1 MQLIAPNLGQKSRF
15 SYPTNGL
22 DSLSLASLA
31 CRLKTTHDH
40 KKSPL
45 VIIASSAFDAQRL
58 LEEIPYFAP
67 ELSLHLLPD
76 WETLPY
82 DVFSP
87 HPDLISERLATLYQI
102 SQNLCDVV
110 IVPIATALLR
120 LPDVVY
126 LAGQTFMLKK
136 GQKLNLD
143 ALRHQCAQAGY
154 HHVSQVISPGEFSV
168 RGGLVDLFPMGSVLP
183 YRIDLFDDEIET
195 IRTFD
200 IDTQRSLYPVPEI
213 RLLPAR
219 EFPLDEAGIA
229 KFRSNFREQFEGDPQ
244 RAKIYKDVSKG
255 VASGGIEWYLPLFF
269 DTTSTFLDYL
279 PKDATICLHGNV
291 DKAAQQFWADANSRY
306 RLLAHDPERPILK
319 PEILLIKTDDFF
331 AQTQAYPTLILT
343 QEAAK
348 SLPALDIE
356 RKAEQ
361 PLHKLQAFIHAA
373 SGDVP
378 KQRIL
383 ITAESLGRR
392 ETMAQLFAEHG
403 VDIGLCET
411 WAEFA
416 ASSEPVMLGVSPLHA
431 GFTTTPSPS
440 QGEGRDGGEKVKK
453 SKASTSTLKSTP
465 TLALPL
471 KGGGDKDPDDSKHLY
486 PSSSFTP
493 SPLVGEGVNNGT
505 IITESELYAA
515 TVRQQRRREK
525 EKARNTEGMLKDL
538 SELHLS
544 DPVVHEQHGVG
555 RYKGLVNLDFG
566 EGETE
571 FLLLEYFGDDKL
583 YVPVSQLF
591 LISRYSGGPPESAPL
606 HRLGSGQWEK
616 AKKKA
621 LKQIRD
627 TAAEL
632 LNLYAQRAARRGHA
646 FTLSLKDYEAFCEGF
661 PFEET
666 PDQLEAIENVIK
678 DMQSGKPMDR
688 LVCGD
693 VGFGKTEVA
702 LRAAFVA
709 VMGGRQVAVL
719 VPTTLLAEQHYQ
731 NFCDRFADWPIK
743 VAEISRFRTAK
754 EITEALSGLASGKID
769 IIIGTHRLIQ
779 KDVKFKNLGLAILD
793 EEHRFGVRQKE
804 QMKALRA
811 EVDVLTLTATP
822 IPRTL
827 SMAMEGLREFS
838 VISTPP
844 QKRLSIK
851 TFHTFYGEGIIREA
865 MMREFKRG
873 GQVYFLHNEVDTI
886 FVQREKLEKYVP
898 EARIGIAHGQLRE
911 RELESVMRDFH
922 QQRFN
927 VLLCTTIIETGID
940 IPTANT
946 IIMNRADM
954 FGLAQLHQLRGR
966 VGRSHHQ
973 AYAYLLTDEHRN
985 ITPQAQKRLDA
996 NQLME
1001 DLGAGF
1007 HLAMHDLEIRGAGE
1021 LLGDNQS
1028 GEMQAIG
1035 FQLYSDMLNH
1045 AVKQL
1050 KAGKEPDLD
1059 APLGVTT
1066 EINLHVP
1073 ALLTST
1079 YCPDVHER
1087 LVLYKRLANA
1097 NTDDELDTLQEEL
1110 IDRFGLLP
1118 EQGEALLA
1126 CHRLRIAAKPLGI
1139 IKIDA
1144 SDSSIQLQ
1152 FNIKADLDPMKLVNL
1167 LQRDRRCRMNGPD
1180 KLRVTVQ
1187 LGNLSHR
1194 VEFVKTLLKEF
1205 V

>member
-1 MQLIAPNLGQKSRF
+1 MSLTSLPIPKSGQSSRVEL
-15 SYPTNGL
+15 SVNGE
-22 DSLSLASLA
+22 DGLALA
-31 CRLKTTHDH
+31 TLALRLKKDS
-40 KKSPL
+40 KQPL
-45 VIIASSAFDAQRL
+45 VIVTANAFDAQRL

-67 ELSLHLLPD
+67 ELSVHLLPD

-82 DVFSP
+82 DQFSP
-87 HPDLISERLATLYQI
+87 HPDLISDRLTTLYHI
-102 SQNLCDVV
+102 AQNTCDVI
-110 IVPIATALLR
+110 IVPLSTALIR
-120 LPDVVY
+120 LSPKAY
-126 LAGQTFMLKK
+126 ISANTFMLKK
-136 GQKLNLD
+136 GQMLD
-143 ALRHQCAQAGY
+143 TEALRRQCAEAGY
-154 HHVSQVISPGEFSV
+154 HHVTQVISHGEFSV
-168 RGGLVDLFPMGSVLP
+168 RGGLVDLFPMGSALP

-200 IDTQRSLYPVPEI
+200 VDTQRSLYPVPEI

-229 KFRSNFREQFEGDPQ
+229 QFRGQFREAFEGDPQ

-269 DTTSTFLDYL
+269 EQTSSFLDYL
-279 PKDATICLHGNV
+279 PADSLLCLHG
-291 DKAAQQFWADANSRY
+291 DLDHSAQQFWREAQARY
-306 RLLAHDPERPILK
+306 RTLAHDAERPLLT
-319 PEILLIKTDDFF
+319 PEKLLIKTEDFF
-331 AQTQAYPTLILT
+331 SASHAFTRLSLT
-343 QEAAK
+343 TN
-348 SLPALDIE
+348 SSSTGLPALDIE
-356 RKAEQ
+356 RRAEQ
-361 PLHKLQAFIHAA
+361 PLHKLQQFIADF
-373 SGDVP
+373 SG
-378 KQRIL
+378 RIL
-383 ITAESLGRR
+383 IAAESLGRR
-392 ETMAQLFAEHG
+392 ETISQLFAEHG
-403 VDIGLCET
+403 LKPTLIET
-411 WAEFA
+411 WAEFVT
-416 ASSEPVMLGVSPLHA
+416 SKEKFLLGVAPLHH
-431 GFTTTPSPS
+431 GFNTPFSHSDESQNLLEPS
-440 QGEGRDGGEKVKK
+440 TKLRNK
-453 SKASTSTLKSTP
+453 SAMKN
-465 TLALPL
+465 
-471 KGGGDKDPDDSKHLY
+471 DS
-486 PSSSFTP
+486 
-493 SPLVGEGVNNGT
+493 NNA
-505 IITESELYAA
+505 IITEAELYAA

-525 EKARNTEGMLKDL
+525 EKARSTEGMLKDL
-538 SELHLS
+538 SELRFD

-571 FLLLEYFGDDKL
+571 LLLLEYFGDDKL

-606 HRLGSGQWEK
+606 HRLGSGNWEK

-632 LNLYAQRAARRGHA
+632 LNLYAQRASRRGHA
-646 FTLSLKDYEAFCEGF
+646 FTLSLQDYEAFCEGF
-661 PFEET
+661 AFEET

-678 DMQSGKPMDR
+678 DMQSGRPMDR

-719 VPTTLLAEQHYQ
+719 VPTTLLAEQHFN
-731 NFCDRFADWPIK
+731 NFKDRFAEWPIK
-743 VAEISRFRTAK
+743 IAEISRFRTTK
-754 EITEALSGLASGKID
+754 EQKEALEGLESGKTD

-779 KDVKFKNLGLAILD
+779 KDVKFKNLGLVVLD

-804 QMKALRA
+804 QLKALRA

-838 VISTPP
+838 IITTPP

-851 TFHTFYGEGIIREA
+851 TFHTDYSEGIIREA
-865 MMREFKRG
+865 ATREFKRG

-886 FVQREKLEKYVP
+886 HSMREKLERILP
-898 EARIGIAHGQLRE
+898 DARIAVAHGQLRE
-911 RELESVMRDFH
+911 RELEHVMRDFYNQH
-922 QQRFN
+922 YN
-927 VLLCTTIIETGID
+927 LLLCTTIIETGID
-940 IPTANT
+940 VPTANT
-946 IIMNRADM
+946 IILNKADM
-954 FGLAQLHQLRGR
+954 FGLAQMHQLRGR

-973 AYAYLLTDEHRN
+973 AYAYLLTDPDRK

-996 NQLME
+996 IQLME

-1021 LLGDNQS
+1021 LLGDSQS
-1028 GEMQAIG
+1028 GEMQEIG
-1035 FQLYSDMLNH
+1035 FHLYSDMLNH

-1050 KAGKEPDLD
+1050 KAGKEPDLN

-1066 EINLHVP
+1066 EINLHTP
-1073 ALLTST
+1073 ALLPTK

-1087 LVLYKRLANA
+1087 LVIYKRLANCVE
-1097 NTDDELDTLQEEL
+1097 DDDLDNMQEEL

-1118 EQGEALLA
+1118 EQGVALIA
-1126 CHRLRIAAKPLGI
+1126 CHRLRIAAKSIGV

-1144 SDSSIQLQ
+1144 SDAAIQLQ
-1152 FNIKADLDPMKLVNL
+1152 FNPKADIDPMKLINL
-1167 LQRDRRCRMNGPD
+1167 LQRDRRCKMNGPD
-1180 KLRVTVQ
+1180 KLRVTIG
-1187 LGNLSHR
+1187 LTEINLR
-1194 VEFVKTLLKEF
+1194 ADFVKTLLKEF
-1205 V
+1205 I

>member
-1 MQLIAPNLGQKSRF
+1 MSQNTLPIPKPGQINRF
-15 SYPTNGL
+15 TISSNGE
-22 DSLSLASLA
+22 DSLALANLA
-31 CRLKTTHDH
+31 LALKQQ
-40 KKSPL
+40 KQNRPL
-45 VIIASSAFDAQRL
+45 TVISANAFDAQRL

-67 ELSLHLLPD
+67 ELKVHLLPD

-82 DVFSP
+82 DQFSP
-87 HPDLISERLATLYQI
+87 HPDLISDRLTTLYLI
-102 SQNLCDVV
+102 TQNSCDVI
-110 IVPIATALLR
+110 IVPLATALIR
-120 LPDVVY
+120 LSPKAY
-126 LAGQTFMLKK
+126 LSANTFMLKK
-136 GQKLNLD
+136 GQKLDLE
-143 ALRHQCAQAGY
+143 ALRKQCAEAGY
-154 HHVSQVISPGEFSV
+154 HHVTQVISHGEFSV
-168 RGGLVDLFPMGSVLP
+168 RGGLVDLFPMGSALP

-200 IDTQRSLYPVPEI
+200 VDTQRSLYPVPEI

-229 KFRSNFREQFEGDPQ
+229 TFRSQFRETFEGDPQ

-269 DTTSTFLDYL
+269 EQTASLLDYL
-279 PKDATICLHGNV
+279 AADSLLCMHG
-291 DKAAQQFWADANSRY
+291 DLDHSAQQFWREAQSRY
-306 RLLAHDPERPILK
+306 RTLAHDAERPLLT
-319 PEILLIKTDDFF
+319 PETLLIKTEDFF
-331 AQTQAYPTLILT
+331 AATHAFARITLQIEKT
-343 QEAAK
+343 GNA
-348 SLPALDIE
+348 LPALDIE
-356 RKAEQ
+356 RRAEQ
-361 PLHKLQAFIHAA
+361 PLHKLQSFVSAFKGRVFI
-373 SGDVP
+373 V
-378 KQRIL
+378 
-383 ITAESLGRR
+383 AESLGRR

-403 VDIGLCET
+403 LQIAICET
-411 WAEFA
+411 WADFQTSQEKI
-416 ASSEPVMLGVSPLHA
+416 MLGVSALHS
-431 GFTTTPSPS
+431 GFLLPPNPQLSSP
-440 QGEGRDGGEKVKK
+440 DFAIV
-453 SKASTSTLKSTP
+453 
-465 TLALPL
+465 
-471 KGGGDKDPDDSKHLY
+471 
-486 PSSSFTP
+486 
-493 SPLVGEGVNNGT
+493 
-505 IITESELYAA
+505 TEAELYAA

-525 EKARNTEGMLKDL
+525 EKARSTEGMLKDL
-538 SELHLS
+538 SELRLS

-555 RYKGLVNLDFG
+555 RYKGLVSLDFG

-571 FLLLEYFGDDKL
+571 FLLLEYYGDDKL

-606 HRLGSGQWEK
+606 HRLGSGNWEK

-632 LNLYAQRAARRGHA
+632 LNLYAQRASRRGHA
-646 FTLSLKDYEAFCEGF
+646 FTLSLHDYEAFCEGF

-678 DMQSGKPMDR
+678 DMQSGRPMDR

-719 VPTTLLAEQHYQ
+719 VPTTLLAEQHFN
-731 NFCDRFADWPIK
+731 NFSDRFAEWPIK
-743 VAEISRFRTAK
+743 IAEISRFRTAK
-754 EITEALSGLASGKID
+754 EQAAALKGLENGDID

-779 KDVKFKNLGLAILD
+779 KDVKFKNLGLVILD

-804 QMKALRA
+804 QLKALRA

-838 VISTPP
+838 VITTPP

-851 TFHTFYGEGIIREA
+851 TFHTEYSEGIIREA
-865 MMREFKRG
+865 AMREFKRG

-886 FVQREKLEKYVP
+886 HSMREKLERILP
-898 EARIGIAHGQLRE
+898 DARIAVAHGQLRE
-911 RELESVMRDFH
+911 RELESVMRDFYH
-922 QQRFN
+922 QRFN
-927 VLLCTTIIETGID
+927 LLLCTTIIETGID
-940 IPTANT
+940 VPTANT
-946 IIMNRADM
+946 IIMNKADM
-954 FGLAQLHQLRGR
+954 FGLAQMHQLRGR

-973 AYAYLLTDEHRN
+973 AYAYLLTDPDRK

-996 NQLME
+996 IQLME

-1021 LLGDNQS
+1021 LLGDSQS
-1028 GEMQAIG
+1028 GEMQEIG
-1035 FQLYSDMLNH
+1035 FHLYSDMLNH

-1050 KAGKEPDLD
+1050 KAGKEPDLN

-1066 EINLHVP
+1066 EINLHTP
-1073 ALLTST
+1073 ALLTNA

-1087 LVLYKRLANA
+1087 LVIYKRLANC
-1097 NTDDELDTLQEEL
+1097 NDDDELDGLQEEL

-1118 EQGEALLA
+1118 EQGEALIA
-1126 CHRLRIAAKPLGI
+1126 CHRLRIAAKAIGI

-1144 SDSSIQLQ
+1144 SSDAVQLQ
-1152 FNIKADLDPMKLVNL
+1152 FNPKADIDPLKLINL
-1167 LQRDRRCRMNGPD
+1167 LQRDKRCRMNGPD
-1180 KLRVTVQ
+1180 KLRISV
-1187 LGNLSHR
+1187 GFEAINLR
-1194 VEFVKTLLKEF
+1194 ADFVKSLLKEF

>member
-1 MQLIAPNLGQKSRF
+1 MAVSLPVIGHPQRF
-15 SYPTNGL
+15 SFQSQGL
-22 DSLSLASLA
+22 DSRALAELA
-31 CRLKTTHDH
+31 CGLKATNT
-40 KKSPL
+40 PL
-45 VIIASSAFDAQRL
+45 VVLTASAFEAQRL
-58 LEEIPYFAP
+58 MDEIPFFGRESNGEAIQV
-67 ELSLHLLPD
+67 HLLPD

-87 HPDLISERLATLYQI
+87 HPDLTSERLATLYQL
-102 SQNLCDVV
+102 SQNQSNVV
-110 IVPIATALLR
+110 IVPMATALLR
-120 LPDVVY
+120 LPPVAY
-126 LAGQTFMLKK
+126 LAAHTFMLKK
-136 GQKLNLD
+136 GQKLDVD
-143 ALRHQCAQAGY
+143 ALRNQCAQAGY
-154 HHVSQVISPGEFSV
+154 HHVSQVMGPGEFSV
-168 RGGLVDLFPMGSVLP
+168 RGGLVDLYPMGSAFP

-200 IDTQRSLYPVPEI
+200 IDTQRSVYPVPEI
-213 RLLPAR
+213 RMLPAR
-219 EFPLDEAGIA
+219 EFPMDEAAITR
-229 KFRSNFREQFEGDPQ
+229 FRSQFREYFEGDPQ

-255 VASGGIEWYLPLFF
+255 TPSGGVEWYLPLFF
-269 DTTSTFLDYL
+269 EQTATLFDYL
-279 PKDATICLHGNV
+279 PAQTVLCLHGDL
-291 DKAAQQFWADANSRY
+291 DKAAQTFWADANSRY
-306 RLLAHDPERPILK
+306 KLMAYDPEKPIMRP
-319 PEILLIKTDDFF
+319 ESLLQKADDFF
-331 AQTQAYPTLILT
+331 RQTHAFAMVSQQLDIQKL
-343 QEAAK
+343 
-348 SLPALDIE
+348 LPAVDVD
-356 RKAEQ
+356 RRAEQ
-361 PLHKLQAFIHAA
+361 PLHKLQAFI
-373 SGDVP
+373 GQFDGRV
-378 KQRIL
+378 L
-383 ITAESLGRR
+383 IAAESLGRR
-392 ETMAQLFAEHG
+392 ETIAQLFAEHG
-403 VDIGLCET
+403 LTFSLTED
-411 WAEFA
+411 WAGFA
-416 ASSEPVMLGVSPLHA
+416 HSNFPVMLGVAPLH
-431 GFTTTPSPS
+431 
-440 QGEGRDGGEKVKK
+440 QGMVDDD
-453 SKASTSTLKSTP
+453 
-465 TLALPL
+465 LA
-471 KGGGDKDPDDSKHLY
+471 
-486 PSSSFTP
+486 
-493 SPLVGEGVNNGT
+493 V
-505 IITESELYAA
+505 ITEAELYAS
-515 TVRQQRRREK
+515 TVRQQRRRNQ
-525 EKARNTEGMLKDL
+525 EKARNAEGMLKDL
-538 SELHLS
+538 SELRLD

-555 RYKGLVNLDFG
+555 RYKGLVNIDFG

-571 FLLLEYFGDDKL
+571 LLLIEYFGDDKL

-606 HRLGSGQWEK
+606 HRLGSGQWDK

-632 LNLYAQRAARRGHA
+632 LNLYAQRASRRGHA
-646 FTLSLKDYEAFCEGF
+646 FTLSLHDYEAFCEGF

-678 DMQSGKPMDR
+678 DMQSGRPMDR

-731 NFCDRFADWPIK
+731 NFCDRFAEWPIK
-743 VAEISRFRTAK
+743 IAEISRFRTAK
-754 EITEALSGLASGKID
+754 EQAEALKGLADGSID

-779 KDVKFKNLGLAILD
+779 KDVQFKNLGLAILD

-844 QKRLSIK
+844 QKRLAIK
-851 TFHTFYGEGIIREA
+851 TFHTPYSDGIIREA
-865 MMREFKRG
+865 VMREFKRG

-886 FVQREKLEKYVP
+886 YVMKEKLEKIVP
-898 EARIGIAHGQLRE
+898 EARIAIGHGQLRE
-911 RELESVMRDFH
+911 RELEHVMRDFY
-922 QQRFN
+922 QQRAN
-927 VLLCTTIIETGID
+927 LLLCTTIVETGID
-940 IPTANT
+940 VPTANT
-946 IIMNRADM
+946 MIINKADM

-973 AYAYLLTDEHRN
+973 AYTYLLTDPDRN

-996 NQLME
+996 IQLLE

-1021 LLGDNQS
+1021 LLGDSQS
-1028 GEMQAIG
+1028 GEMQEIG
-1035 FQLYSDMLNH
+1035 FNLYSDMLNH

-1066 EINLHVP
+1066 EINLHTP
-1073 ALLTST
+1073 ALLPNN

-1087 LVLYKRLANA
+1087 LVIYKRLANCE
-1097 NTDDELDTLQEEL
+1097 DDDALDAMQEEL

-1118 EQGEALLA
+1118 EPGEALIA

-1144 SDSSIQLQ
+1144 SDAAIQLQ
-1152 FNIKADLDPMKLVNL
+1152 FNVKADLDPMKLISL
-1167 LQRDRRCRMNGPD
+1167 LQRDKRCRMNGPD
-1180 KLRVTVQ
+1180 KLRVSVQ
-1187 LGNLSHR
+1187 LGNLNHR
-1194 VEFVKTLLKEF
+1194 VELVKTLLKEF
-1205 V
+1205 S

>member
-1 MQLIAPNLGQKSRF
+1 MTQTLLSIPKSGQSSRF
-15 SYPTNGL
+15 ELSTNGE
-22 DSLSLASLA
+22 DGLALA
-31 CRLKTTHDH
+31 ELALNF
-40 KKSPL
+40 KKNNPDQPL
-45 VIIASSAFDAQRL
+45 VIISAGAFDAQRL

-67 ELSLHLLPD
+67 SLSVHLLPD

-82 DVFSP
+82 DQFSP
-87 HPDLISERLATLYQI
+87 HPDLISERLTTLYQI
-102 SQNLCDVV
+102 TQNTCDVI
-110 IVPIATALLR
+110 IVPLATALIR
-120 LPDVVY
+120 ISPKAY
-126 LAGQTFMLKK
+126 LSANTFLLKK
-136 GQKLNLD
+136 GQILD
-143 ALRHQCAQAGY
+143 TEALRMQCAEAGY
-154 HHVSQVISPGEFSV
+154 HHVSQVISHGEFSV
-168 RGGLVDLFPMGSVLP
+168 RGGLVDLFPMGSALP
-183 YRIDLFDDEIET
+183 YRLDLFDNEIET

-200 IDTQRSLYPVPEI
+200 VDTQRSLYPVPEI

-229 KFRSNFREQFEGDPQ
+229 QFRSQFRETFEGDPQ

-255 VASGGIEWYLPLFF
+255 IAAGGIEWYLPLFF
-269 DTTSTFLDYL
+269 EQTATFLDYL
-279 PKDATICLHGNV
+279 PKDCLLCLHG
-291 DKAAQQFWADANSRY
+291 DLDFSAQQFWREAQSRY
-306 RLLAHDPERPILK
+306 RTLAHDAERPLLT
-319 PEILLIKTDDFF
+319 PEKLLIKTEDFF
-331 AQTQAYPTLILT
+331 SATHAFTRIVLNINSNST
-343 QEAAK
+343 G
-348 SLPALDIE
+348 LPALDIE
-356 RKAEQ
+356 RRADQ
-361 PLHKLQAFIHAA
+361 PLHKLQDYMADF
-373 SGDVP
+373 SG
-378 KQRIL
+378 RIL
-383 ITAESLGRR
+383 IAAESLGRR
-392 ETMAQLFAEHG
+392 ETISQLFAEHG
-403 VDIGLCET
+403 LKPAMIET
-411 WAEFA
+411 WADFVDAKEK
-416 ASSEPVMLGVSPLHA
+416 VMLGVSPLHH
-431 GFTTTPSPS
+431 GFCLES
-440 QGEGRDGGEKVKK
+440 KVAKN
-453 SKASTSTLKSTP
+453 AI
-465 TLALPL
+465 A
-471 KGGGDKDPDDSKHLY
+471 
-486 PSSSFTP
+486 
-493 SPLVGEGVNNGT
+493 
-505 IITESELYAA
+505 IITEAELYAA

-525 EKARNTEGMLKDL
+525 EKARSTEGMLKDL
-538 SELHLS
+538 SELRMD

-555 RYKGLVNLDFG
+555 RYKGLINLDFG

-606 HRLGSGQWEK
+606 HRLGSGNWEK

-632 LNLYAQRAARRGHA
+632 LNLYAQRASRRGHA
-646 FTLSLKDYEAFCEGF
+646 FTLSLHDYETFCEGF

-678 DMQSGKPMDR
+678 DMQSGRPMDR

-731 NFCDRFADWPIK
+731 NFCDRFAEWPIK
-743 VAEISRFRTAK
+743 IAEISRFRTAK
-754 EITEALSGLASGKID
+754 EQKEALAGLEAGSID

-779 KDVKFKNLGLAILD
+779 KDVKFKNLGLVVLD

-804 QMKALRA
+804 QLKALRA

-838 VISTPP
+838 IITTPP

-851 TFHTFYGEGIIREA
+851 TFHTDYSEGIIREA
-865 MMREFKRG
+865 ATREFKRG

-886 FVQREKLEKYVP
+886 HSMREKLERILP
-898 EARIGIAHGQLRE
+898 DARIAVAHGQLRE
-911 RELESVMRDFH
+911 RELEHIMRDFH
-922 QQRFN
+922 HQRFN
-927 VLLCTTIIETGID
+927 LLLCTTIIETGID
-940 IPTANT
+940 VPTANT
-946 IIMNRADM
+946 IIINKADM
-954 FGLAQLHQLRGR
+954 FGLAQMHQLRGR

-973 AYAYLLTDEHRN
+973 AYAYLLTDPDRK

-996 NQLME
+996 IQLME

-1021 LLGDNQS
+1021 LLGDSQS
-1028 GEMQAIG
+1028 GEMQEIG
-1035 FQLYSDMLNH
+1035 FHLYSDMLNH

-1050 KAGKEPDLD
+1050 KAGKEPDLN

-1066 EINLHVP
+1066 EINLHTP
-1073 ALLTST
+1073 ALLTNE

-1087 LVLYKRLANA
+1087 LVIYKRLANC
-1097 NTDDELDTLQEEL
+1097 NDDEELDGLQEEL

-1118 EQGEALLA
+1118 EQGEALIA
-1126 CHRLRIAAKPLGI
+1126 CHRLRVAAKPLGI

-1144 SDSSIQLQ
+1144 SSDAIQLQ
-1152 FNIKADLDPMKLVNL
+1152 FNPKADIDPTKLIAL

-1180 KLRVTVQ
+1180 KLRVTVGLEDINQ
-1187 LGNLSHR
+1187 R
-1194 VEFVKTLLKEF
+1194 TDFVKVLLKEF
-1205 V
+1205 S

>member
-1 MQLIAPNLGQKSRF
+1 MTQKTLPIPSLGNATRHVLDTTGQDALTLANLANTLKQQRPSR
-15 SYPTNGL
+15 
-22 DSLSLASLA
+22 
-31 CRLKTTHDH
+31 
-40 KKSPL
+40 PL
-45 VIIASSAFDAQRL
+45 VIVAASAFDAQRL

-67 ELSLHLLPD
+67 ELNVHLLPD

-82 DVFSP
+82 DQFSP
-87 HPDLISERLATLYQI
+87 HPDLISDRLTTLYHI
-102 SQNLCDVV
+102 AQNACDVI
-110 IVPIATALLR
+110 IVPLATALIR
-120 LPDVVY
+120 LSPKAY
-126 LAGQTFMLKK
+126 LSANTFMLKK
-136 GQKLNLD
+136 GQTLDID
-143 ALRHQCAQAGY
+143 ALRRQCAEAGY
-154 HHVSQVISPGEFSV
+154 HHVTQVISHGEFSV
-168 RGGLVDLFPMGSVLP
+168 RGGLVDLFPMGSALP
-183 YRIDLFDDEIET
+183 YRLDLFDDEIET

-200 IDTQRSLYPVPEI
+200 VDTQRSLYPVPEI

-219 EFPLDEAGIA
+219 EFPLDESGIA
-229 KFRSNFREQFEGDPQ
+229 QFRSQFRETFEGDPQ

-255 VASGGIEWYLPLFF
+255 IASGGIEWYLPLFF
-269 DTTSTFLDYL
+269 EQTATLLDYL
-279 PKDATICLHGNV
+279 PADSLLCMHG
-291 DKAAQQFWADANSRY
+291 DLDQSAQQFWREAQSRY
-306 RLLAHDPERPILK
+306 RTLAHDAERPLLT
-319 PEILLIKTDDFF
+319 PETLLIKTEDFF
-331 AQTQAYPTLILT
+331 AATHPFARLSLNIS
-343 QEAAK
+343 K
-348 SLPALDIE
+348 SGSSLPALDIE
-356 RKAEQ
+356 RRAEQ
-361 PLHKLQAFIHAA
+361 PLHKLKDFI
-373 SGDVP
+373 SQFKG
-378 KQRIL
+378 RIL
-383 ITAESLGRR
+383 IVAESLGRR

-403 VDIGLCET
+403 LSVNICET
-411 WAEFA
+411 WAEFQ
-416 ASSEPVMLGVSPLHA
+416 SSDAHVMLGVSPLHTGMTLPA
-431 GFTTTPSPS
+431 GDNP
-440 QGEGRDGGEKVKK
+440 
-453 SKASTSTLKSTP
+453 AI
-465 TLALPL
+465 A
-471 KGGGDKDPDDSKHLY
+471 
-486 PSSSFTP
+486 
-493 SPLVGEGVNNGT
+493 
-505 IITESELYAA
+505 IITEAELYAA

-525 EKARNTEGMLKDL
+525 EKIRSTEGMLKDL
-538 SELHLS
+538 SELRIN

-555 RYKGLVNLDFG
+555 RYKGLINLDFG

-571 FLLLEYFGDDKL
+571 FLLLEYYGDDKL

-606 HRLGSGQWEK
+606 HRLGSGSWEK

-646 FTLSLKDYEAFCEGF
+646 FTLSLHDYEAFCEGF

-678 DMQSGKPMDR
+678 DMQSGRPMDR

-719 VPTTLLAEQHYQ
+719 VPTTLLAEQHFN
-731 NFCDRFADWPIK
+731 NFSDRFAEWPIK

-754 EITEALSGLASGKID
+754 EQAEALRGLEAGEID

-779 KDVKFKNLGLAILD
+779 KDVKFKNLGLVILD

-804 QMKALRA
+804 QLKALRA

-838 VISTPP
+838 VIATPP

-851 TFHTFYGEGIIREA
+851 TFHTEYSEGIIREA
-865 MMREFKRG
+865 AMREFKRG

-886 FVQREKLEKYVP
+886 HSMREKLERILP
-898 EARIGIAHGQLRE
+898 DARIAVAHGQLRE
-911 RELESVMRDFH
+911 RELEHVMRDFYH
-922 QQRFN
+922 QRYN
-927 VLLCTTIIETGID
+927 LLLCTTIIETGID
-940 IPTANT
+940 VPTANT
-946 IIMNRADM
+946 IIMNKADM
-954 FGLAQLHQLRGR
+954 FGLAQMHQLRGR

-973 AYAYLLTDEHRN
+973 AYAYLLTEAGRK

-996 NQLME
+996 IQLME

-1021 LLGDNQS
+1021 LLGDSQS
-1028 GEMQAIG
+1028 GEMQEIG
-1035 FQLYSDMLNH
+1035 FHLYADMLNH

-1050 KAGKEPDLD
+1050 KAGKEPDLN

-1066 EINLHVP
+1066 EINLHTP
-1073 ALLTST
+1073 ALLTND

-1087 LVLYKRLANA
+1087 LVIYKRLANC
-1097 NTDDELDTLQEEL
+1097 NDDDALDSLQEEL

-1118 EQGEALLA
+1118 EQGEALMA

-1144 SDSSIQLQ
+1144 SDAAIQLQ
-1152 FNIKADLDPMKLVNL
+1152 FNPKADIDPLKLINL

-1180 KLRVTVQ
+1180 KLRVSVELELINQRT
-1187 LGNLSHR
+1187 
-1194 VEFVKTLLKEF
+1194 EFVKTLLKEF
-1205 V
+1205 I

>member
-1 MQLIAPNLGQKSRF
+1 MTQTTLPIPSLGLASRITLAT
-15 SYPTNGL
+15 SGE
-22 DSLSLASLA
+22 DALSLANLA
-31 CRLKTTHDH
+31 LKL
-40 KKSPL
+40 KANKPSQPL
-45 VIIASSAFDAQRL
+45 VIITANAFDAQRL

-67 ELSLHLLPD
+67 SLSVHLLPD

-82 DVFSP
+82 DQFSP
-87 HPDLISERLATLYQI
+87 HPDLISERLTTLYHI
-102 SQNLCDVV
+102 AHNACDVI
-110 IVPIATALLR
+110 IVPLATALIR
-120 LPDVVY
+120 LSPKAY
-126 LAGQTFMLKK
+126 LNANTFMLKK
-136 GQKLNLD
+136 GQKLDLE
-143 ALRHQCAQAGY
+143 ALRRQCAEAGY
-154 HHVSQVISPGEFSV
+154 HHVTQVISHGEFSV
-168 RGGLVDLFPMGSVLP
+168 RGGLVDLFPMGSALP
-183 YRIDLFDDEIET
+183 YRLDLFDDEIET

-200 IDTQRSLYPVPEI
+200 VDTQRSLYPVPEI

-219 EFPLDEAGIA
+219 EFPLDETGITL
-229 KFRSNFREQFEGDPQ
+229 FRSQFREAFEGDPQ

-269 DTTSTFLDYL
+269 EQTATLLDYL
-279 PKDATICLHGNV
+279 PANSLLCLHG
-291 DKAAQQFWADANSRY
+291 DLDQSAQQFWREAQSRY
-306 RLLAHDPERPILK
+306 RTLAHDAERPLLV
-319 PEILLIKTDDFF
+319 PEKLLIKTEDFF
-331 AQTQAYPTLILT
+331 STTHAFARVTLTIS
-343 QEAAK
+343 K
-348 SLPALDIE
+348 SANNLPALDIE
-356 RKAEQ
+356 RRAEN
-361 PLHKLQAFIHAA
+361 PLHKLTNFI
-373 SGDVP
+373 SQFKG
-378 KQRIL
+378 RIL
-383 ITAESLGRR
+383 IVAESLGRR
-392 ETMAQLFAEHG
+392 ATMTQLFAEHG
-403 VDIGLCET
+403 LNVSTCET
-411 WAEFA
+411 WAEFQ
-416 ASSEPVMLGVSPLHA
+416 ASVAHVMLGVSSLHTGVA
-431 GFTTTPSPS
+431 LT
-440 QGEGRDGGEKVKK
+440 D
-453 SKASTSTLKSTP
+453 STP
-465 TLALPL
+465 NLA
-471 KGGGDKDPDDSKHLY
+471 
-486 PSSSFTP
+486 
-493 SPLVGEGVNNGT
+493 
-505 IITESELYAA
+505 IITEAELYAA

-525 EKARNTEGMLKDL
+525 EKSRSTEGMLKDL
-538 SELHLS
+538 SELRIN

-555 RYKGLVNLDFG
+555 RYKGLINLDFG

-606 HRLGSGQWEK
+606 HRLGSGNWEK

-646 FTLSLKDYEAFCEGF
+646 FTLSLHDYEAFCEGF

-678 DMQSGKPMDR
+678 DMQSGRPMDR

-719 VPTTLLAEQHYQ
+719 VPTTLLAEQHFN
-731 NFCDRFADWPIK
+731 NFKDRFAEWPIK
-743 VAEISRFRTAK
+743 IAEISRFRTAK
-754 EITEALSGLASGKID
+754 EQKEALAGLDAGQID

-779 KDVKFKNLGLAILD
+779 KDVKFKNLGLVVLD

-804 QMKALRA
+804 QLKALRA

-838 VISTPP
+838 IITTPP

-851 TFHTFYGEGIIREA
+851 TFHTDYSEGIIREA
-865 MMREFKRG
+865 AMREFKRG

-886 FVQREKLEKYVP
+886 HSMREKLERILP
-898 EARIGIAHGQLRE
+898 DARIAVAHGQLRE
-911 RELESVMRDFH
+911 RELEHVMRDFYH
-922 QQRFN
+922 QRYN
-927 VLLCTTIIETGID
+927 LLLCTTIIETGID
-940 IPTANT
+940 VPTANT
-946 IIMNRADM
+946 IIMNKADM
-954 FGLAQLHQLRGR
+954 FGLAQMHQLRGR

-973 AYAYLLTDEHRN
+973 AYAYLLTDPDRK

-996 NQLME
+996 IQLME

-1021 LLGDNQS
+1021 LLGDSQS
-1028 GEMQAIG
+1028 GEMQEIG
-1035 FQLYSDMLNH
+1035 FHLYSDMLNH

-1050 KAGKEPDLD
+1050 KAGKEPDLN
-1059 APLGVTT
+1059 APLSVTT
-1066 EINLHVP
+1066 EINLHTP
-1073 ALLTST
+1073 ALLTNA

-1087 LVLYKRLANA
+1087 LVIYKRLANCVE
-1097 NTDDELDTLQEEL
+1097 DDDLDNLQEEL

-1118 EQGEALLA
+1118 EQGEALIA

-1144 SDSSIQLQ
+1144 SDTAIQLQ
-1152 FNIKADLDPMKLVNL
+1152 FNPKADIDPMKLINL

-1180 KLRVTVQ
+1180 KLRVTVG
-1187 LGNLSHR
+1187 LEAINHR
-1194 VEFVKTLLKEF
+1194 ADFVKTLLKEF
-1205 V
+1205 I

>member
-1 MQLIAPNLGQKSRF
+1 MQSPLQAQWPIPKPGHVTRATLSVAGE
-15 SYPTNGL
+15 
-22 DSLSLASLA
+22 DSLALAKLA
-31 CRLKTTHDH
+31 TEFKV
-40 KKSPL
+40 KKPSQPL
-45 VIIASSAFDAQRL
+45 VIITANAFDAQRL

-67 ELSLHLLPD
+67 ELSVHLLPD

-82 DVFSP
+82 DQFSP
-87 HPDLISERLATLYQI
+87 HPDLISDRLTTLYHI
-102 SQNLCDVV
+102 TQNACDVI
-110 IVPIATALLR
+110 IVPLATALIR
-120 LPDVVY
+120 LSPKAY
-126 LAGQTFMLKK
+126 LSANTFMLKK
-136 GQKLNLD
+136 GQRLD
-143 ALRHQCAQAGY
+143 LEALRQQCAEAGY
-154 HHVSQVISPGEFSV
+154 HHVTQVISHGEFSV
-168 RGGLVDLFPMGSVLP
+168 RGGLIDLFPMGSALP
-183 YRIDLFDDEIET
+183 YRLDLFDDEIET

-200 IDTQRSLYPVPEI
+200 VDTQRSLYPVPEI

-219 EFPLDEAGIA
+219 EFPLDEIGIA
-229 KFRSNFREQFEGDPQ
+229 LFRSQFRETFEGDPQ

-269 DTTSTFLDYL
+269 EQTANLLDYL
-279 PKDATICLHGNV
+279 PTDSLLCLHG
-291 DKAAQQFWADANSRY
+291 DLDQSAQQFWREAQSRY
-306 RLLAHDPERPILK
+306 RTLAHDAERPLLT
-319 PEILLIKTDDFF
+319 PETLLIKTEDFF
-331 AQTQAYPTLILT
+331 ASTHAFARLALSVDKTG
-343 QEAAK
+343 K
-348 SLPALDIE
+348 DLPALDIE
-356 RKAEQ
+356 RRADE
-361 PLHKLQAFIHAA
+361 PLHKLKEFISQFKGHIFI
-373 SGDVP
+373 V
-378 KQRIL
+378 
-383 ITAESLGRR
+383 AESLGRR
-392 ETMAQLFAEHG
+392 ETMGQLFLEHSLEFT
-403 VDIGLCET
+403 VCES
-411 WAEFA
+411 WQDFI
-416 ASSEPVMLGVSPLHA
+416 SSKTKVMLGVAPLHS
-431 GFTTTPSPS
+431 GF
-440 QGEGRDGGEKVKK
+440 
-453 SKASTSTLKSTP
+453 L
-465 TLALPL
+465 LAPNPQPPLP
-471 KGGGDKDPDDSKHLY
+471 D
-486 PSSSFTP
+486 FA
-493 SPLVGEGVNNGT
+493 
-505 IITESELYAA
+505 IITEAELYAA

-525 EKARNTEGMLKDL
+525 EKARSTEGMLKDL
-538 SELHLS
+538 SELRIN

-555 RYKGLVNLDFG
+555 RYKGLVNLDLG

-571 FLLLEYFGDDKL
+571 FLLLEYYGDDKL

-606 HRLGSGQWEK
+606 HRLGSGNWEK

-632 LNLYAQRAARRGHA
+632 LNLYAQRASRRGHA
-646 FTLSLKDYEAFCEGF
+646 FTLSLHDYEAFCEGF

-678 DMQSGKPMDR
+678 DMQSGRPMDR

-719 VPTTLLAEQHYQ
+719 VPTTLLAEQHFN
-731 NFCDRFADWPIK
+731 NFSDRFAEWPIK

-754 EITEALSGLASGKID
+754 EQAAALKGLETGEID

-779 KDVKFKNLGLAILD
+779 KDVKFKNLGLVILD

-804 QMKALRA
+804 QLKALRA

-838 VISTPP
+838 VITTPP

-851 TFHTFYGEGIIREA
+851 TFHTEYSEGIIREA
-865 MMREFKRG
+865 AMREFKRG

-886 FVQREKLEKYVP
+886 HSMREKLERILP
-898 EARIGIAHGQLRE
+898 DARIAVAHGQLRE
-911 RELESVMRDFH
+911 RELEHVMRDFYH
-922 QQRFN
+922 QRFN
-927 VLLCTTIIETGID
+927 LLLCTTIIETGID
-940 IPTANT
+940 VPTANT
-946 IIMNRADM
+946 IIMNKADM
-954 FGLAQLHQLRGR
+954 FGLAQMHQLRGR

-973 AYAYLLTDEHRN
+973 AYAYLLTDPDRK

-996 NQLME
+996 IQLME

-1021 LLGDNQS
+1021 LLGDSQS
-1028 GEMQAIG
+1028 GEMQEIG
-1035 FQLYSDMLNH
+1035 FHLYSDMLNH

-1050 KAGKEPDLD
+1050 KAGKEPDLN

-1066 EINLHVP
+1066 EINLHTP
-1073 ALLTST
+1073 ALLTNA

-1087 LVLYKRLANA
+1087 LVIYKRLANC
-1097 NTDDELDTLQEEL
+1097 NDDDELDSLQEEL

-1118 EQGEALLA
+1118 EQGEALIA
-1126 CHRLRIAAKPLGI
+1126 CHRLRIAAKAIGI

-1144 SDSSIQLQ
+1144 SADAIQLQ
-1152 FNIKADLDPMKLVNL
+1152 FNPKADIDPLKLINL

-1180 KLRVTVQ
+1180 KLRVSVG
-1187 LGNLSHR
+1187 LAAINLR
-1194 VEFVKTLLKEF
+1194 TDFVKSLLKEF

>member
-1 MQLIAPNLGQKSRF
+1 MQLTLPSVGQSIRF
-15 SYPTNGL
+15 PYAANGL
-22 DSLSLASLA
+22 DSLSLASFA
-31 CRLKTTHDH
+31 CRLKTT
-40 KKSPL
+40 KQAL
-45 VIIASSAFDAQRL
+45 VVITSSAFEAQRL
-58 LEEIPYFAP
+58 IEEIPFFAP
-67 ELSLHLLPD
+67 DLSLHLLPD

-102 SQNLCDVV
+102 SQNNFDIV

-120 LPDVVY
+120 MPPVAY
-126 LAGQTFMLKK
+126 LSGHTFMLKK
-136 GQKLNLD
+136 GQKLDVD
-143 ALRHQCAQAGY
+143 ALRQQCAQAGY

-168 RGGLVDLFPMGSVLP
+168 RGGLVDLFPMGGVLP

-200 IDTQRSLYPVPEI
+200 VDTQRSLYPVPEI

-219 EFPLDEAGIA
+219 EFPLDKTGIDL
-229 KFRSNFREQFEGDPQ
+229 FRSQFREQFEGDPQ

-255 VASGGIEWYLPLFF
+255 NATGGIEWYLPLFF
-269 DTTSTFLDYL
+269 EETATLFDYL
-279 PKDATICLHGNV
+279 PKQAVLCTHGDL
-291 DKAAQQFWADANSRY
+291 DKAAQTFWYEANSRY
-306 RLLAHDPERPILK
+306 KLLAYDVERPVLT
-319 PEILLIKTDDFF
+319 PSVLLMQVDDFF
-331 AQTQAYPTLILT
+331 SKTHQFPLIN
-343 QEAAK
+343 AK
-348 SLPALDIE
+348 LDAKKTLPAVDVDRRADE
-356 RKAEQ
+356 
-361 PLHKLQAFIHAA
+361 PLHKLQAYIKKAK
-373 SGDVP
+373 S
-378 KQRIL
+378 RIL
-383 ITAESLGRR
+383 IVAESLGRR
-392 ETMAQLFAEHG
+392 ETISKLFTEHG
-403 VDIGLCET
+403 LVIPVCET
-411 WAEFA
+411 WAAFE
-416 ASSEPVMLGVSPLHA
+416 ASDAQVMLGVSTLHT
-431 GFTTTPSPS
+431 GFVS
-440 QGEGRDGGEKVKK
+440 DV
-453 SKASTSTLKSTP
+453 A
-465 TLALPL
+465 
-471 KGGGDKDPDDSKHLY
+471 
-486 PSSSFTP
+486 
-493 SPLVGEGVNNGT
+493 V
-505 IITESELYAA
+505 ITEAELYAS
-515 TVRQQRRREK
+515 TVRQQRRRVK

-538 SELHLS
+538 SELRIN

-555 RYKGLVNLDFG
+555 RYRGLQNLDFG

-571 FLLLEYFGDDKL
+571 FLLLEYHGDDKL

-632 LNLYAQRAARRGHA
+632 LNLYAQRAARKGHV
-646 FTLSLKDYEAFCEGF
+646 FKLSLKDYDAFCEGF

-666 PDQLEAIENVIK
+666 PDQLSAIEAVIG
-678 DMQSGKPMDR
+678 DMQSGRPMDR

-709 VMGGRQVAVL
+709 VMGGRQVSVL
-719 VPTTLLAEQHYQ
+719 VPTTLLVEQHYQ

-743 VAEISRFRTAK
+743 IAEISRFRNKK
-754 EITEALSGLASGKID
+754 EQAEALKGLADGTID
-769 IIIGTHRLIQ
+769 IVIGTHRLIQ

-851 TFHTFYGEGIIREA
+851 TFHTDYSDGIIREA
-865 MMREFKRG
+865 VMREFKRG

-886 FVQREKLEKYVP
+886 FVQKEKLEKILP
-898 EARIGIAHGQLRE
+898 EARIAIAHGQLRE
-911 RELESVMRDFH
+911 RELEYVMRDFY
-922 QQRFN
+922 QQRSN

-940 IPTANT
+940 VPTANT
-946 IIMNRADM
+946 IIMNKADM

-973 AYAYLLTDEHRN
+973 AYAYLLTDPHRK

-996 NQLME
+996 IQLLE

-1021 LLGDNQS
+1021 LLGDSQS
-1028 GEMQAIG
+1028 GEMQEIG
-1035 FQLYSDMLNH
+1035 FSLYSDMLNH

-1050 KAGKEPDLD
+1050 KSGNEPDLD

-1073 ALLTST
+1073 ALLPSD

-1087 LVLYKRLANA
+1087 LVIYKRLANCENDEA
-1097 NTDDELDTLQEEL
+1097 LDDLQEEL

-1118 EQGEALLA
+1118 ETGEALMA
-1126 CHRLRIAAKPLGI
+1126 CHRLRIAAKPLGV

-1144 SDSSIQLQ
+1144 SDAAIQLQ
-1152 FNIKADLDPMKLVNL
+1152 FNPKADIDPLKLINL
-1167 LQRDRRCRMNGPD
+1167 LQRDKRCRMNGPE
-1180 KLRVTVQ
+1180 KLRISVE
-1187 LGNLSHR
+1187 LGNINHR
-1194 VEFVKTLLKEF
+1194 VELIKDILKQF
-1205 V
+1205 T

>member
-1 MQLIAPNLGQKSRF
+1 MQFSLQSNWSIPQPGQANRF
-15 SYPTNGL
+15 SISSDGK
-22 DSLSLASLA
+22 DSLALAYLA
-31 CRLKTTHDH
+31 KELKD
-40 KKSPL
+40 KKENRPL
-45 VIIASSAFDAQRL
+45 TIITASAFDAQRL

-67 ELSLHLLPD
+67 ELSVHLLPD

-82 DVFSP
+82 DQFSP
-87 HPDLISERLATLYQI
+87 HPDLISDRLTTLYHI
-102 SQNLCDVV
+102 TQNACDVI
-110 IVPIATALLR
+110 IVPLATALIR
-120 LPDVVY
+120 LSPKAY
-126 LAGQTFMLKK
+126 LSANSFMLKK
-136 GQKLNLD
+136 GQKLDLE
-143 ALRHQCAQAGY
+143 ALRSQCAEAGY
-154 HHVSQVISPGEFSV
+154 HHVTQVISHGEFSV
-168 RGGLVDLFPMGSVLP
+168 RGGLVDLFPMGSALP

-200 IDTQRSLYPVPEI
+200 VDTQRSLYPVPEI

-229 KFRSNFREQFEGDPQ
+229 TFRSQFRESFEGDPQ
-244 RAKIYKDVSKG
+244 RARIYKDVSKG

-269 DTTSTFLDYL
+269 EKTANLLDYL
-279 PKDATICLHGNV
+279 PETSLLCLHG
-291 DKAAQQFWADANSRY
+291 DLDQSAQQFWREAQSRY
-306 RLLAHDPERPILK
+306 RTLAHDAERPLLT
-319 PEILLIKTDDFF
+319 PETLLIKTEDFF
-331 AQTQAYPTLILT
+331 ASTHAFARMTLSI
-343 QEAAK
+343 EK
-348 SLPALDIE
+348 SASNLPALDIE
-356 RKAEQ
+356 RRADQ
-361 PLHKLQAFIHAA
+361 PLHKLKDFISQF
-373 SGDVP
+373 SGH
-378 KQRIL
+378 IL
-383 ITAESLGRR
+383 IVAESLGRR

-403 VDIGLCET
+403 LEVAICET
-411 WAEFA
+411 WHDFLNSKAK
-416 ASSEPVMLGVSPLHA
+416 VMLGVSTLHS
-431 GFTTTPSPS
+431 GFTGTL
-440 QGEGRDGGEKVKK
+440 EKDFNFAV
-453 SKASTSTLKSTP
+453 
-465 TLALPL
+465 
-471 KGGGDKDPDDSKHLY
+471 
-486 PSSSFTP
+486 
-493 SPLVGEGVNNGT
+493 
-505 IITESELYAA
+505 ITEAELYAA
-515 TVRQQRRREK
+515 TVRQQRRRER
-525 EKARNTEGMLKDL
+525 EKARSTEGMLKDL
-538 SELHLS
+538 SELRLN

-571 FLLLEYFGDDKL
+571 FLLLEYYGDDKL

-606 HRLGSGQWEK
+606 HRLGSGSWEK

-646 FTLSLKDYEAFCEGF
+646 FTLSLHDYEAFCEGF

-678 DMQSGKPMDR
+678 DMQSGRPMDR

-719 VPTTLLAEQHYQ
+719 VPTTLLAEQHFN
-731 NFCDRFADWPIK
+731 NFSDRFAEWPIK

-754 EITEALSGLASGKID
+754 EQAEALRGLEEGKID

-779 KDVKFKNLGLAILD
+779 KDVKFKNLGLVILD

-804 QMKALRA
+804 QLKALRA

-838 VISTPP
+838 VITTPP

-851 TFHTFYGEGIIREA
+851 TFHAEYSEGIIREA
-865 MMREFKRG
+865 AMREFKRG

-886 FVQREKLEKYVP
+886 HSMREKLERILP
-898 EARIGIAHGQLRE
+898 DARIGVAHGQLRE
-911 RELESVMRDFH
+911 RELEHVMRDFYH
-922 QQRFN
+922 QRYN
-927 VLLCTTIIETGID
+927 LLLCTTIIETGID
-940 IPTANT
+940 VPTANT
-946 IIMNRADM
+946 IIMNKADM
-954 FGLAQLHQLRGR
+954 FGLAQMHQLRGR

-973 AYAYLLTDEHRN
+973 AYAYLLTDPDRK

-996 NQLME
+996 IQLME

-1021 LLGDNQS
+1021 LLGDSQS
-1028 GEMQAIG
+1028 GEMQEIG
-1035 FQLYSDMLNH
+1035 FHLYSDMLNH

-1050 KAGKEPDLD
+1050 KAGKEPDLN

-1066 EINLHVP
+1066 EINLHTP
-1073 ALLTST
+1073 ALLTND

-1087 LVLYKRLANA
+1087 LVIYKRLANC
-1097 NTDDELDTLQEEL
+1097 NEDEELDNLQEEL
-1110 IDRFGLLP
+1110 IDRFGMLP
-1118 EQGEALLA
+1118 EQGEALMA
-1126 CHRLRIAAKPLGI
+1126 CHRLRIAAKNIGV

-1144 SDSSIQLQ
+1144 SADAIQLQ
-1152 FNIKADLDPMKLVNL
+1152 FNPKADIDPLKLINL
-1167 LQRDRRCRMNGPD
+1167 LQRDKRCRMNGPD
-1180 KLRVTVQ
+1180 KLRVSVSMEAIHQRTD
-1187 LGNLSHR
+1187 
-1194 VEFVKTLLKEF
+1194 FVKSLLKEF
-1205 V
+1205 S

>member
-1 MQLIAPNLGQKSRF
+1 MTYTSLPIPKQGQSSRF
-15 SYPTNGL
+15 DLTANGL
-22 DSLSLASLA
+22 SGNGIDGLALA
-31 CRLKTTHDH
+31 ELAAKLK
-40 KKSPL
+40 KNKQPL
-45 VIIASSAFDAQRL
+45 VIVTASAFDAQRL

-67 ELSLHLLPD
+67 DLCVNLLPD

-82 DVFSP
+82 DQFSP
-87 HPDLISERLATLYQI
+87 HPDLISERLTTLYQI
-102 SQNLCDVV
+102 TQNNCDVI
-110 IVPIATALLR
+110 IVPLATALIR
-120 LPDVVY
+120 LSPKAY
-126 LAGQTFMLKK
+126 LSANTFMLKK
-136 GQKLNLD
+136 GQRLD
-143 ALRHQCAQAGY
+143 TEALRRQCAEAGY
-154 HHVSQVISPGEFSV
+154 HHVSQVISHGEFSV
-168 RGGLVDLFPMGSVLP
+168 RGGLVDLFPMGSALP
-183 YRIDLFDDEIET
+183 YRLDLFDDEIET

-200 IDTQRSLYPVPEI
+200 VDTQRSLYPVPEI

-219 EFPLDEAGIA
+219 EFPLDEAGISL
-229 KFRSNFREQFEGDPQ
+229 FRSQFREAFEGDPQ

-269 DTTSTFLDYL
+269 EQTASLLDYL
-279 PKDATICLHGNV
+279 PNNCLLCLHG
-291 DKAAQQFWADANSRY
+291 DLDQSAQSFWHEAQSRY
-306 RLLAHDPERPILK
+306 RLLAHDAERPLLV
-319 PEILLIKTDDFF
+319 PEKLLIKTEDFF
-331 AQTQAYPTLILT
+331 VATHQFTRLSLS
-343 QEAAK
+343 AARD
-348 SLPALDIE
+348 STGLPALDIE
-356 RKAEQ
+356 RRAEQ
-361 PLHKLQAFIHAA
+361 PLHKLQDFIKDF
-373 SGDVP
+373 SG
-378 KQRIL
+378 RIL
-383 ITAESLGRR
+383 IAAESLGRR
-392 ETMAQLFAEHG
+392 ETISQLFAEHG
-403 VDIGLCET
+403 LQPTMIET

-416 ASSEPVMLGVSPLHA
+416 NADAQIMLGVAPLHH
-431 GFTTTPSPS
+431 GF
-440 QGEGRDGGEKVKK
+440 RVVVN
-453 SKASTSTLKSTP
+453 
-465 TLALPL
+465 
-471 KGGGDKDPDDSKHLY
+471 DS
-486 PSSSFTP
+486 SAFA
-493 SPLVGEGVNNGT
+493 
-505 IITESELYAA
+505 IITEAELYAA

-525 EKARNTEGMLKDL
+525 EKARSTEGMLKDL
-538 SELHLS
+538 SELRPN

-555 RYKGLVNLDFG
+555 RYKGLINLDFG

-571 FLLLEYFGDDKL
+571 LLLLEYFGEDKL

-606 HRLGSGQWEK
+606 HRLGSGNWEK

-632 LNLYAQRAARRGHA
+632 LNLYAQRASRRGHA
-646 FTLSLKDYEAFCEGF
+646 FTLSLHDYETFCEGF

-678 DMQSGKPMDR
+678 DMQSGRPMDR

-719 VPTTLLAEQHYQ
+719 VPTTLLAEQHFN
-731 NFCDRFADWPIK
+731 NFSDRFAEWPIK

-754 EITEALSGLASGKID
+754 EQAEALRGLEAGEID

-779 KDVKFKNLGLAILD
+779 KDVKFKNLGLVILD

-804 QMKALRA
+804 QLKALRA
-811 EVDVLTLTATP
+811 EVDILTLTATP

-838 VISTPP
+838 VITTPP

-851 TFHTFYGEGIIREA
+851 TFHTDYSEGIIKEA
-865 MMREFKRG
+865 ATREFKRG

-886 FVQREKLEKYVP
+886 HSMREKLERILP
-898 EARIGIAHGQLRE
+898 DARIAVAHGQLRE
-911 RELESVMRDFH
+911 RELEHVMRDFYN
-922 QQRFN
+922 QRYN
-927 VLLCTTIIETGID
+927 LLLCTTIIETGID
-940 IPTANT
+940 VPTANT
-946 IIMNRADM
+946 IIINKADM
-954 FGLAQLHQLRGR
+954 FGLAQMHQLRGR

-973 AYAYLLTDEHRN
+973 AYAYLLTDPDRK

-996 NQLME
+996 IQLME

-1021 LLGDNQS
+1021 LLGDSQS
-1028 GEMQAIG
+1028 GEMQEIG
-1035 FQLYSDMLNH
+1035 FHLYSEMLNH

-1050 KAGKEPDLD
+1050 KAGKEPDLN

-1066 EINLHVP
+1066 EINLHTP
-1073 ALLTST
+1073 ALLTT
-1079 YCPDVHER
+1079 KYCPDVHER
-1087 LVLYKRLANA
+1087 LVIYKRLANCT
-1097 NTDDELDTLQEEL
+1097 NDDELDNMQEEL

-1118 EQGEALLA
+1118 EQGEALMA
-1126 CHRLRIAAKPLGI
+1126 CHRLRVAAKPIGI

-1144 SDSSIQLQ
+1144 SAEAIQLQ
-1152 FNIKADLDPMKLVNL
+1152 FNPKADIDPTKLIAL

-1180 KLRVTVQ
+1180 KLRVSVG
-1187 LGNLSHR
+1187 LEEIHHR
-1194 VEFVKTLLKEF
+1194 TEFVKVLLKEF

>member
-1 MQLIAPNLGQKSRF
+1 MSLTPPSIGHPVRF
-15 SYPTNGL
+15 SYAANGL
-22 DSLSLASLA
+22 DCLSLAQLA
-31 CRLKTTHDH
+31 CRLKTTNT
-40 KKSPL
+40 PL
-45 VIIASSAFDAQRL
+45 VVITSNAFEAQRL
-58 LEEIPYFAP
+58 LEELPFFAP
-67 ELSLHLLPD
+67 EIKVSLLPD

-102 SQNLCDVV
+102 SQNLSDVI
-110 IVPIATALLR
+110 IVPITTALLK
-120 LPDVVY
+120 LPPVVY
-126 LAGQTFMLKK
+126 LSAHTFMLKK
-136 GQKLNLD
+136 GQTLD
-143 ALRHQCAQAGY
+143 LEGLRNQCAQAGY

-200 IDTQRSLYPVPEI
+200 VDTQRSLYPVPEI

-219 EFPLDEAGIA
+219 EFPLDDEGIA
-229 KFRSNFREQFEGDPQ
+229 KFRSQFREQFEGDPQ

-255 VASGGIEWYLPLFF
+255 TASGGIEWYLPLFF
-269 DTTSTFLDYL
+269 DETATIFDYL
-279 PKDATICLHGNV
+279 PKQAVVCLHGSL
-291 DKAAQQFWADANSRY
+291 DKSAQNFWFDANSRY
-306 RLLAHDPERPILK
+306 RLMAYDPEKPILK
-319 PEILLIKTDDFF
+319 PEILLIKTDEFF
-331 AQTQAYPTLILT
+331 AKTHDFALINMQLEQAL
-343 QEAAK
+343 A
-348 SLPALDIE
+348 LPALDID
-356 RKAEQ
+356 RRAEQ
-361 PLHKLQAFIHAA
+361 PLYKLQGFIAQTKKR
-373 SGDVP
+373 V
-378 KQRIL
+378 L

-392 ETMAQLFAEHG
+392 ETMAQLFKDNAL
-403 VDIGLCET
+403 DLNTCET
-411 WAEFA
+411 WTEFEQA
-416 ASSEPVMLGVSPLHA
+416 QDKVMLGVSALHN
-431 GFTTTPSPS
+431 GF
-440 QGEGRDGGEKVKK
+440 EH
-453 SKASTSTLKSTP
+453 TLYT
-465 TLALPL
+465 
-471 KGGGDKDPDDSKHLY
+471 
-486 PSSSFTP
+486 
-493 SPLVGEGVNNGT
+493 V
-505 IITESELYAA
+505 ITEAELYAS

-538 SELHLS
+538 SELRMD

-555 RYKGLVNLDFG
+555 RYKGLINLDFG

-571 FLLLEYFGDDKL
+571 LLLLEYFGEDKL

-632 LNLYAQRAARRGHA
+632 LNLYAQRAARKGHA
-646 FTLSLKDYEAFCEGF
+646 FTLGLHDYEAFCEGF

-678 DMQSGKPMDR
+678 DMQSGRPMDR

-709 VMGGRQVAVL
+709 VMGGRQVSVL

-743 VAEISRFRTAK
+743 IAEISRFRSKK
-754 EITEALSGLASGKID
+754 EQAEALQGLADGKID

-844 QKRLSIK
+844 QKRLAIK
-851 TFHTFYGEGIIREA
+851 TFHTDYSEGIIREA
-865 MMREFKRG
+865 VMREFKRG

-886 FVQREKLEKYVP
+886 FVQKEKLEKFLP
-898 EARIGIAHGQLRE
+898 EARIAIAHGQLRE
-911 RELESVMRDFH
+911 RELEHVMRDFYH
-922 QQRFN
+922 QRSN
-927 VLLCTTIIETGID
+927 LLLCTTIIETGID
-940 IPTANT
+940 VPTANT
-946 IIMNRADM
+946 IIMNKADM

-973 AYAYLLTDEHRN
+973 AYAYLLTDPDRK

-996 NQLME
+996 IQLLE

-1021 LLGDNQS
+1021 LLGDSQS

-1035 FQLYSDMLNH
+1035 FNLYSDMLNH

-1066 EINLHVP
+1066 EINLHTP
-1073 ALLTST
+1073 ALLPNN

-1087 LVLYKRLANA
+1087 LVIYKRLANC
-1097 NTDDELDTLQEEL
+1097 NDDDALDTMQEEL

-1118 EQGEALLA
+1118 ESGEALIA

-1139 IKIDA
+1139 VKIDA
-1144 SDSSIQLQ
+1144 SDAAIQLQ
-1152 FNIKADLDPMKLVNL
+1152 FNPRADIDPMKLIGL
-1167 LQRDRRCRMNGPD
+1167 LQRDKRCRMNGPE

-1187 LGNLSHR
+1187 LGNVNHR
-1194 VEFVKTLLKEF
+1194 VELVKTLIKEF
-1205 V
+1205 A

>member
-1 MQLIAPNLGQKSRF
+1 MQLKSPTVGKSLHF
-15 SYPTNGL
+15 SYASNGL
-22 DSLSLASLA
+22 DSLSLALLS
-31 CRLKTTHDH
+31 CRQNTTADASKLLPEST
-40 KKSPL
+40 KKVPL
-45 VIIASSAFDAQRL
+45 VIITSNAFEAQRL
-58 LEEIPYFAP
+58 LEELPFFAP
-67 ELSLHLLPD
+67 SLSVHLLPD
-76 WETLPY
+76 WETLPF

-87 HPDLISERLATLYQI
+87 HPDLISERLATLYLI
-102 SQNLCDVV
+102 SQNQCDVV

-120 LPDVVY
+120 LPPVNY
-126 LAGQTFMLKK
+126 FAGHTFMLAK
-136 GQKLNLD
+136 GQQLD
-143 ALRHQCAQAGY
+143 LEALRHQCALAGY
-154 HHVSQVISPGEFSV
+154 HHVSQVMSPGEFSV
-168 RGGLVDLFPMGSVLP
+168 RGGLIDLFPMGSVFP
-183 YRIDLFDDEIET
+183 YRIDLFDAEIES

-200 IDTQRSLYPVPEI
+200 VDTQRSLYPVPEI

-219 EFPLDEAGIA
+219 EFPLDAAGIA
-229 KFRSNFREQFEGDPQ
+229 TFRSNFREHFEGDPQ
-244 RAKIYKDVSKG
+244 RATIYKNVSKG

-269 DTTSTFLDYL
+269 DETASLFDYL
-279 PKDATICLHGNV
+279 AKDSIICLHGNL
-291 DKAAQQFWADANSRY
+291 DKAAQSFWVDAASRY
-306 RLLAHDPERPILK
+306 RLMAHDPEKPILK
-319 PEILLIKTDDFF
+319 PESLLIKTDAFF
-331 AQTQAYPTLILT
+331 KLSHAFASITYQQDANTTLT
-343 QEAAK
+343 
-348 SLPALDIE
+348 LPALDIE
-356 RKAEQ
+356 RRAEQ
-361 PLHKLQAFIHAA
+361 PLHKLNSFIDATINA
-373 SGDVP
+373 RP
-378 KQRIL
+378 KKRIF
-383 ITAESLGRR
+383 IAAESLGRR
-392 ETMAQLFAEHG
+392 ETIAQLFTEHHIRYQNC
-403 VDIGLCET
+403 DSY
-411 WAEFA
+411 A
-416 ASSEPVMLGVSPLHA
+416 AFEQAHDSVMLGVAPLHT
-431 GFTTTPSPS
+431 GFINA
-440 QGEGRDGGEKVKK
+440 DFIV
-453 SKASTSTLKSTP
+453 
-465 TLALPL
+465 
-471 KGGGDKDPDDSKHLY
+471 
-486 PSSSFTP
+486 
-493 SPLVGEGVNNGT
+493 
-505 IITESELYAA
+505 ITEAELYAA
-515 TVRQQRRREK
+515 TVRQQRKREK

-538 SELHLS
+538 SELRID

-555 RYKGLVNLDFG
+555 RYKGLINLDFG

-632 LNLYAQRAARRGHA
+632 LNLYAQRSARRGHA
-646 FTLSLKDYEAFCEGF
+646 FTLSLKDYEAFADGF

-678 DMQSGKPMDR
+678 DMQSGRPMDR

-731 NFCDRFADWPIK
+731 NFCDRFAEWPIK
-743 VAEISRFRTAK
+743 IAEISRFRSAK
-754 EITEALSGLASGKID
+754 EIAEALEGLKTGAID

-779 KDVKFKNLGLAILD
+779 KDVHFKNLGLAILD

-804 QMKALRA
+804 QLKALRA
-811 EVDVLTLTATP
+811 EVDILTLTATP

-838 VISTPP
+838 VIATPP

-851 TFHTFYGEGIIREA
+851 TFHTYYSDGIIREA
-865 MMREFKRG
+865 VMREFKRG

-886 FVQREKLEKYVP
+886 FVQKEKLEKIIP
-898 EARIGIAHGQLRE
+898 EARIAIAHGQLRE
-911 RELESVMRDFH
+911 RELEHVMRDFY
-922 QQRFN
+922 QQRSN
-927 VLLCTTIIETGID
+927 ILLCTTIIETGID
-940 IPTANT
+940 VPTANT

-973 AYAYLLTDEHRN
+973 AYAYLLTDEHRK

-996 NQLME
+996 IQLLE

-1021 LLGDNQS
+1021 LLGDSQS

-1073 ALLTST
+1073 ALLPNN

-1097 NTDDELDTLQEEL
+1097 TNDDELDNLQEEL

-1118 EQGEALLA
+1118 EQGEALIA
-1126 CHRLRIAAKPLGI
+1126 CHRLRIMAKPIGV

-1152 FNIKADLDPMKLVNL
+1152 FNIKADLDPMKLISL

-1180 KLRVTVQ
+1180 KLRVTAQ
-1187 LGNLSHR
+1187 LGNLAHR
-1194 VEFVKTLLKEF
+1194 VDFVKTILKEF

>member
-1 MQLIAPNLGQKSRF
+1 MQLIPPDIGKSTRF
-15 SYPTNGL
+15 PYAANGL

-31 CRLKTTHDH
+31 CRLKTT
-40 KKSPL
+40 KEPL
-45 VIIASSAFDAQRL
+45 VIITSNAFEAQRL
-58 LEEIPYFAP
+58 MEEMPFFAP
-67 ELSLHLLPD
+67 DLSLHLLPD

-102 SQNLCDVV
+102 SQNNFDVV
-110 IVPIATALLR
+110 IVPIATALLQM
-120 LPDVVY
+120 PPAAY
-126 LAGQTFMLKK
+126 LAGHTFMLKK
-136 GQKLNLD
+136 GQKLDLE
-143 ALRHQCAQAGY
+143 ALRNQCAQAGY

-168 RGGLVDLFPMGSVLP
+168 RGGLVDLFPMGGVLP
-183 YRIDLFDDEIET
+183 YRIDLFDDEIES

-200 IDTQRSLYPVPEI
+200 VDTQRSLYPVPEI

-219 EFPLDEAGIA
+219 EFPLDKAGIDL
-229 KFRSNFREQFEGDPQ
+229 FRSQFREHFVGDPQ

-255 VASGGIEWYLPLFF
+255 IATGGIEWYLPLFF
-269 DTTSTFLDYL
+269 EETATIFDYL
-279 PKDATICLHGNV
+279 PKQSVLCSHGDL
-291 DKAAQQFWADANSRY
+291 DKATQTFWYEANTRY
-306 RLLAHDPERPILK
+306 KLLAYDAERPVLP
-319 PEILLIKTDDFF
+319 PEHLLTKVEDFF
-331 AQTQAYPTLILT
+331 INIKQFSVINALLDKKP
-343 QEAAK
+343 AAK
-348 SLPALDIE
+348 SKFPALEVDRRADE
-356 RKAEQ
+356 PLFKLKAYI
-361 PLHKLQAFIHAA
+361 KKA
-373 SGDVP
+373 
-378 KQRIL
+378 KNRIL
-383 ITAESLGRR
+383 IAAESLGRR
-392 ETMAQLFAEHG
+392 ETMSQLFAEQSL
-403 VDIGLCET
+403 DSPQCET
-411 WAEFA
+411 WAEFE
-416 ASSEPVMLGVSPLHA
+416 ASDAPVMIGVSTLHG
-431 GFTTTPSPS
+431 GFI
-440 QGEGRDGGEKVKK
+440 
-453 SKASTSTLKSTP
+453 
-465 TLALPL
+465 
-471 KGGGDKDPDDSKHLY
+471 DD
-486 PSSSFTP
+486 
-493 SPLVGEGVNNGT
+493 VAV
-505 IITESELYAA
+505 ITEAELYAT
-515 TVRQQRRREK
+515 TVRQQRRRVK
-525 EKARNTEGMLKDL
+525 EKARNTEGMLRDL
-538 SELHLS
+538 SELRMN

-555 RYKGLVNLDFG
+555 RYRGLQNIDFG

-571 FLLLEYFGDDKL
+571 FLLLEYQGDDKL
-583 YVPVSQLF
+583 YIPVSQLF

-606 HRLGSGQWEK
+606 HSLGSGKWDK
-616 AKKKA
+616 AKKRA

-632 LNLYAQRAARRGHA
+632 LNLYAQRASRKGHV
-646 FTLSLKDYEAFCEGF
+646 FTLSLKDYDAFCEGF

-666 PDQLEAIENVIK
+666 PDQLSAIEAVIG
-678 DMQSGKPMDR
+678 DMQSGRPMDR

-709 VMGGRQVAVL
+709 VMGGRQVSVL

-743 VAEISRFRTAK
+743 IAEISRFRTKK
-754 EITEALSGLASGKID
+754 EQAEALQGLAAGKID

-851 TFHTFYGEGIIREA
+851 TFHTDYSDGIIREA
-865 MMREFKRG
+865 VMREFKRG

-886 FVQREKLEKYVP
+886 FVQKEKLEKILP
-898 EARIGIAHGQLRE
+898 EARIAIAHGQLRE
-911 RELESVMRDFH
+911 RELEHVMRDFYH
-922 QQRFN
+922 QRSN
-927 VLLCTTIIETGID
+927 LLLCTTIIETGID

-946 IIMNRADM
+946 IIMNRADR
-954 FGLAQLHQLRGR
+954 FGLAQMHQLRGR

-973 AYAYLLTDEHRN
+973 AYAYLLTDPDRK
-985 ITPQAQKRLDA
+985 ITTQAQKRLDA
-996 NQLME
+996 IQMME

-1021 LLGDNQS
+1021 LLGDGQS

-1035 FQLYSDMLNH
+1035 FSMYSDMLNH

-1050 KAGKEPDLD
+1050 KAGTEPDLD

-1066 EINLHVP
+1066 EINLHTP
-1073 ALLTST
+1073 ALLPGD
-1079 YCPDVHER
+1079 YCHDVHER
-1087 LVLYKRLANA
+1087 LVIYKRLANCD
-1097 NTDDELDTLQEEL
+1097 DDEALDMMQEEL

-1118 EQGEALLA
+1118 AAGEALIA

-1139 IKIDA
+1139 VKVDA
-1144 SDSSIQLQ
+1144 SDAAIQLQ
-1152 FNIKADLDPMKLVNL
+1152 FNPKADIDPLKLINL
-1167 LQRDRRCRMNGPD
+1167 LQRDKRCRMNGPE
-1180 KLRVTVQ
+1180 KLRISVE
-1187 LGNLSHR
+1187 LGNLNHR
-1194 VEFVKTLLKEF
+1194 VDLIQEILKAF
-1205 V
+1205 A

>member
-1 MQLIAPNLGQKSRF
+1 MQLSPPSPGRSTRF
-15 SYPTNGL
+15 SYAANGL

-31 CRLKTTHDH
+31 CSLKTT
-40 KKSPL
+40 KTPL
-45 VIIASSAFDAQRL
+45 VIITSNAFEAQRL
-58 LEEIPYFAP
+58 IEEIPYFAP
-67 ELSLHLLPD
+67 DITLHLLPD

-102 SQNLCDVV
+102 SQNNFDVV
-110 IVPIATALLR
+110 IVPVATALLR
-120 LPDVVY
+120 MPPVAY
-126 LAGQTFMLKK
+126 LSGHTFMLKK
-136 GQKLNLD
+136 GQKLD
-143 ALRHQCAQAGY
+143 IEALRHQCAQAGY

-168 RGGLVDLFPMGSVLP
+168 RGGLVDLFPMGGVLP

-200 IDTQRSLYPVPEI
+200 VDTQRSLYPVPEI

-219 EFPLDEAGIA
+219 EFPLDKVGIDL
-229 KFRSNFREQFEGDPQ
+229 FRSQFREQFEGDPQ

-255 VASGGIEWYLPLFF
+255 IATGGIEWYLPLFF
-269 DTTSTFLDYL
+269 SETATIFDYL
-279 PKDATICLHGNV
+279 PEQSVLCSHGDL
-291 DKAAQQFWADANSRY
+291 DKAAQTFWYEANSRY
-306 RLLAHDPERPILK
+306 KLLAYDAERPVLT
-319 PEILLIKTDDFF
+319 PEILLIKGDDFF
-331 AQTQAYPTLILT
+331 SQTRQFPLINALLK
-343 QEAAK
+343 AK
-348 SLPALDIE
+348 KPFPAVDVD
-356 RKAEQ
+356 RRADQ
-361 PLHKLQAFIHAA
+361 PLHKLQAYIKKFK
-373 SGDVP
+373 S
-378 KQRIL
+378 RIL
-383 ITAESLGRR
+383 IVAESLGRR
-392 ETMAQLFAEHG
+392 ETMSQLFNEQ
-403 VDIGLCET
+403 GLIIPVCET
-411 WAEFA
+411 WAEFKVSDA
-416 ASSEPVMLGVSPLHA
+416 KVMLGVSTLHT
-431 GFTTTPSPS
+431 GFVS
-440 QGEGRDGGEKVKK
+440 DV
-453 SKASTSTLKSTP
+453 A
-465 TLALPL
+465 
-471 KGGGDKDPDDSKHLY
+471 
-486 PSSSFTP
+486 
-493 SPLVGEGVNNGT
+493 
-505 IITESELYAA
+505 IITEAELYAS
-515 TVRQQRRREK
+515 TVRQQRRRVK
-525 EKARNTEGMLKDL
+525 EKVRNTEGMLKDL
-538 SELHLS
+538 SELRMN

-555 RYKGLVNLDFG
+555 RYRGLQNLDFG

-571 FLLLEYFGDDKL
+571 FLLLEYYGDDKL

-632 LNLYAQRAARRGHA
+632 LNLYAQRAARKGHV
-646 FTLSLKDYEAFCEGF
+646 FKLSLKDYDAFCEGF

-666 PDQLEAIENVIK
+666 PDQLSAIEAVIG
-678 DMQSGKPMDR
+678 DMQSGRPMDR

-709 VMGGRQVAVL
+709 VMGGRQVSVL
-719 VPTTLLAEQHYQ
+719 VPTTLLVEQHYQ

-743 VAEISRFRTAK
+743 IAEISRFRTKK
-754 EITEALSGLASGKID
+754 EQAESLKGLADGTID
-769 IIIGTHRLIQ
+769 IVIGTHRLIQ

-851 TFHTFYGEGIIREA
+851 TFHTNYSDGIIREA
-865 MMREFKRG
+865 VMREFKRG

-886 FVQREKLEKYVP
+886 FVQKEKLEKIIP
-898 EARIGIAHGQLRE
+898 EARIAIAHGQLRE
-911 RELESVMRDFH
+911 RELEYVMRDFY
-922 QQRFN
+922 QQRSN
-927 VLLCTTIIETGID
+927 LLLCTTIIETGID
-940 IPTANT
+940 VPTANT
-946 IIMNRADM
+946 IIMNKADM

-973 AYAYLLTDEHRN
+973 AYAYLLTDPHRK

-996 NQLME
+996 IQMLE

-1021 LLGDNQS
+1021 LLGDSQS
-1028 GEMQAIG
+1028 GEMQEIG
-1035 FQLYSDMLNH
+1035 FSLYSDMLNH

-1050 KAGKEPDLD
+1050 KAGAEPDLD

-1066 EINLHVP
+1066 EINLHTP
-1073 ALLTST
+1073 ALLPND

-1087 LVLYKRLANA
+1087 LVIYKRLANCE
-1097 NTDDELDTLQEEL
+1097 DDDALDTMQEEL

-1118 EQGEALLA
+1118 ETAEALIA

-1139 IKIDA
+1139 VKIDA
-1144 SDSSIQLQ
+1144 SDAAIQLQ
-1152 FNIKADLDPMKLVNL
+1152 FNPKADLDPMKLIEL
-1167 LQRDRRCRMNGPD
+1167 LQRDKRCRMNGPE
-1180 KLRVTVQ
+1180 KLRISVQ
-1187 LGNLSHR
+1187 LGNINHR
-1194 VEFVKTLLKEF
+1194 TELIQDVLKEF
-1205 V
+1205 T

>member
-1 MQLIAPNLGQKSRF
+1 MSFMQLILPSVSQSIRF
-15 SYPTNGL
+15 PYAANGL
-22 DSLSLASLA
+22 DSLSLASFA
-31 CRLKTTHDH
+31 CRLKTT
-40 KKSPL
+40 KQAL
-45 VIIASSAFDAQRL
+45 VVITSSAFEAQRL
-58 LEEIPYFAP
+58 IEEIPYFAP
-67 ELSLHLLPD
+67 DLSLHLLPD

-102 SQNLCDVV
+102 SQNNFDIV

-120 LPDVVY
+120 MPPVAY
-126 LAGQTFMLKK
+126 LSGHTFMLKK
-136 GQKLNLD
+136 GQKLDVD
-143 ALRHQCAQAGY
+143 ALRQQCAQAGY

-200 IDTQRSLYPVPEI
+200 VDTQRSLYPVPEM

-219 EFPLDEAGIA
+219 EFPLDKAGIDL
-229 KFRSNFREQFEGDPQ
+229 FRSQFREQFEGDPQ

-255 VASGGIEWYLPLFF
+255 NATGGIEWYLPVFF
-269 DTTSTFLDYL
+269 EQTATIFDYL
-279 PKDATICLHGNV
+279 PTQAVLCTHGDL
-291 DKAAQQFWADANSRY
+291 DKAAQTFWYEANSRY
-306 RLLAHDPERPILK
+306 KLLAYDAERPVLT
-319 PEILLIKTDDFF
+319 PAVLLMQVDDFF
-331 AQTQAYPTLILT
+331 SKTHQFPLINAKLDAKKVLPAVDVDRRADEPLQKLQTYIKK
-343 QEAAK
+343 AK
-348 SLPALDIE
+348 S
-356 RKAEQ
+356 R
-361 PLHKLQAFIHAA
+361 
-373 SGDVP
+373 V
-378 KQRIL
+378 L
-383 ITAESLGRR
+383 IVAESLGRR
-392 ETMAQLFAEHG
+392 ETISKLFTEHG
-403 VDIGLCET
+403 LIIPVCET
-411 WAEFA
+411 WAAFE
-416 ASSEPVMLGVSPLHA
+416 ASDDKVMLGVSTLHT
-431 GFTTTPSPS
+431 GFVS
-440 QGEGRDGGEKVKK
+440 DV
-453 SKASTSTLKSTP
+453 A
-465 TLALPL
+465 
-471 KGGGDKDPDDSKHLY
+471 
-486 PSSSFTP
+486 
-493 SPLVGEGVNNGT
+493 V
-505 IITESELYAA
+505 ITESELYAS
-515 TVRQQRRREK
+515 TVRQQRRRIK
-525 EKARNTEGMLKDL
+525 EKVRNTEGMLKDL
-538 SELHLS
+538 SELRIN

-555 RYKGLVNLDFG
+555 RYRGLQNLDFG

-571 FLLLEYFGDDKL
+571 FLLLEYHGDDRL

-632 LNLYAQRAARRGHA
+632 LNLYAQRASRKGHV
-646 FTLSLKDYEAFCEGF
+646 FKLSLKDYDAFCEGF

-666 PDQLEAIENVIK
+666 PDQLSAIEAVIG
-678 DMQSGKPMDR
+678 DMQLGRPMDR

-709 VMGGRQVAVL
+709 VMGGRQVSVL
-719 VPTTLLAEQHYQ
+719 VPTTLLVEQHYQ

-743 VAEISRFRTAK
+743 IAEISRFRTKK
-754 EITEALSGLASGKID
+754 EQTEALKGLADGTID
-769 IIIGTHRLIQ
+769 IVIGTHRLIQ

-804 QMKALRA
+804 QMKAMRA
-811 EVDVLTLTATP
+811 EVDILTLTATP

-851 TFHTFYGEGIIREA
+851 TFHTDYSDGIIREA
-865 MMREFKRG
+865 VMREFKRG

-886 FVQREKLEKYVP
+886 FVQKEKLEKILP
-898 EARIGIAHGQLRE
+898 EARIAIAHGQLRE
-911 RELESVMRDFH
+911 RELEYVMRDFY
-922 QQRFN
+922 QQRSN
-927 VLLCTTIIETGID
+927 LLLCTTIIETGID
-940 IPTANT
+940 VPTANT
-946 IIMNRADM
+946 IIMNKADM

-973 AYAYLLTDEHRN
+973 AYAYLLTDPHRK

-996 NQLME
+996 IQLLE

-1021 LLGDNQS
+1021 LLGDSQS
-1028 GEMQAIG
+1028 GEMQEIG
-1035 FQLYSDMLNH
+1035 FSLYSDMLNH

-1050 KAGKEPDLD
+1050 KSGNEPDLD

-1073 ALLTST
+1073 ALLPSD

-1087 LVLYKRLANA
+1087 LVIYKRLANCE
-1097 NTDDELDTLQEEL
+1097 DDEALDDMQEEL

-1118 EQGEALLA
+1118 ETGAALVF

-1139 IKIDA
+1139 VKIDA
-1144 SDSSIQLQ
+1144 SDAVIQLQ
-1152 FNIKADLDPMKLVNL
+1152 FNPKANIDPLKLINL
-1167 LQRDRRCRMNGPD
+1167 LQRDKRCRMNGPE
-1180 KLRVTVQ
+1180 KMRISVE
-1187 LGNLSHR
+1187 LGNINHR
-1194 VEFVKTLLKEF
+1194 VELIKDILKQF
-1205 V
+1205 T

>member
-1 MQLIAPNLGQKSRF
+1 MQLTLPSVGQSIRF
-15 SYPTNGL
+15 PYAANGL
-22 DSLSLASLA
+22 DSLSLASFA
-31 CRLKTTHDH
+31 CRLKTT
-40 KKSPL
+40 KQAL
-45 VIIASSAFDAQRL
+45 VVITSSAFEAQRL
-58 LEEIPYFAP
+58 IEEIPFFAP
-67 ELSLHLLPD
+67 DLSLHLLPD

-102 SQNLCDVV
+102 SQNNFDIV

-120 LPDVVY
+120 MPPVAY
-126 LAGQTFMLKK
+126 LSGHTFMLKK
-136 GQKLNLD
+136 GQKLDVD
-143 ALRHQCAQAGY
+143 ALRQQCAQAGY

-168 RGGLVDLFPMGSVLP
+168 RGGLVDLFPMGGVLP

-200 IDTQRSLYPVPEI
+200 VDTQRSLYPVPEI

-219 EFPLDEAGIA
+219 EFPLDKTGIDL
-229 KFRSNFREQFEGDPQ
+229 FRSQFREQFEGDPQ

-255 VASGGIEWYLPLFF
+255 NATGGIEWYLPLFF
-269 DTTSTFLDYL
+269 EETATLFDYL
-279 PKDATICLHGNV
+279 PKQAVLCTHGDL
-291 DKAAQQFWADANSRY
+291 DKAAQTFWYEANSRY
-306 RLLAHDPERPILK
+306 KLLAYDAERPVLT
-319 PEILLIKTDDFF
+319 PSVLLMQVDDFF
-331 AQTQAYPTLILT
+331 SKTHQFPLIN
-343 QEAAK
+343 AK
-348 SLPALDIE
+348 LDAKKTLPAVDVDRRADE
-356 RKAEQ
+356 
-361 PLHKLQAFIHAA
+361 PLHKLQAYIKKAK
-373 SGDVP
+373 S
-378 KQRIL
+378 RIL
-383 ITAESLGRR
+383 IVAESLGRR
-392 ETMAQLFAEHG
+392 ETISKLFTEHG
-403 VDIGLCET
+403 LVIPVCET
-411 WAEFA
+411 WAAFE
-416 ASSEPVMLGVSPLHA
+416 ASDAQVMLGVSTLHT
-431 GFTTTPSPS
+431 GFVS
-440 QGEGRDGGEKVKK
+440 DV
-453 SKASTSTLKSTP
+453 A
-465 TLALPL
+465 
-471 KGGGDKDPDDSKHLY
+471 
-486 PSSSFTP
+486 
-493 SPLVGEGVNNGT
+493 V
-505 IITESELYAA
+505 ITEAELYAS
-515 TVRQQRRREK
+515 TVRQQRRRVK

-538 SELHLS
+538 SELRIN

-555 RYKGLVNLDFG
+555 RYRGLQNLDFG

-571 FLLLEYFGDDKL
+571 FLLLEYHGDDKL

-632 LNLYAQRAARRGHA
+632 LNLYAQRAARKGHV
-646 FTLSLKDYEAFCEGF
+646 FKLSLKDYDAFCEGF

-666 PDQLEAIENVIK
+666 PDQLSAIEAVIG
-678 DMQSGKPMDR
+678 DMQSGRPMDR

-709 VMGGRQVAVL
+709 VMGGRQVSVL
-719 VPTTLLAEQHYQ
+719 VPTTLLVEQHYQ

-743 VAEISRFRTAK
+743 IAEISRFRTKK
-754 EITEALSGLASGKID
+754 EQTEALKGLADGTID
-769 IIIGTHRLIQ
+769 IVIGTHRLIQ

-851 TFHTFYGEGIIREA
+851 TFHTDYSDGIIREA
-865 MMREFKRG
+865 VMREFKRG

-886 FVQREKLEKYVP
+886 FVQKEKLEKILP
-898 EARIGIAHGQLRE
+898 EARIAIAHGQLRE
-911 RELESVMRDFH
+911 RELEYVMRDFY
-922 QQRFN
+922 QQRSN

-940 IPTANT
+940 VPTANT
-946 IIMNRADM
+946 IIMNKADM

-973 AYAYLLTDEHRN
+973 AYAYLLTDPHRK

-996 NQLME
+996 IQLLE

-1021 LLGDNQS
+1021 LLGDSQS
-1028 GEMQAIG
+1028 GEMQEIG
-1035 FQLYSDMLNH
+1035 FSLYSDMLNH

-1050 KAGKEPDLD
+1050 KSGNEPDLD

-1073 ALLTST
+1073 ALLPSD

-1087 LVLYKRLANA
+1087 LVIYKRLANCEHDEA
-1097 NTDDELDTLQEEL
+1097 LDDLQEEL

-1118 EQGEALLA
+1118 QTGEALMA
-1126 CHRLRIAAKPLGI
+1126 CHRLRIAAKPLGV

-1144 SDSSIQLQ
+1144 SDAAIQLQ
-1152 FNIKADLDPMKLVNL
+1152 FNPKADIDPLKLINL
-1167 LQRDRRCRMNGPD
+1167 LQRDKRCRMNGPE
-1180 KLRVTVQ
+1180 KLRISVE
-1187 LGNLSHR
+1187 LGNINHR
-1194 VEFVKTLLKEF
+1194 VELIKDILKQF
-1205 V
+1205 T

>member
-1 MQLIAPNLGQKSRF
+1 
-15 SYPTNGL
+15 
-22 DSLSLASLA
+22 
-31 CRLKTTHDH
+31 TT
-40 KKSPL
+40 KQAL
-45 VIIASSAFDAQRL
+45 VVITSSAFEAQRL
-58 LEEIPYFAP
+58 IEEIPFFAP
-67 ELSLHLLPD
+67 DLSLHLLPD

-102 SQNLCDVV
+102 SQNNFDIV

-120 LPDVVY
+120 MPPVAY
-126 LAGQTFMLKK
+126 LSGHTFMLKK
-136 GQKLNLD
+136 GQKLDVD
-143 ALRHQCAQAGY
+143 ALRQQCAQAGY

-168 RGGLVDLFPMGSVLP
+168 RGGLVDLFPMGGVLP

-200 IDTQRSLYPVPEI
+200 VDTQRSLYPVPEI

-219 EFPLDEAGIA
+219 EFPLDKTGIDL
-229 KFRSNFREQFEGDPQ
+229 FRSQFREQFEGDPQ

-255 VASGGIEWYLPLFF
+255 NATGGIEWYLPLFF
-269 DTTSTFLDYL
+269 EETATLFDYL
-279 PKDATICLHGNV
+279 PKQAVLCTHGDL
-291 DKAAQQFWADANSRY
+291 DKAAQTFWYEANSRY
-306 RLLAHDPERPILK
+306 KLLAYDVERPVLT
-319 PEILLIKTDDFF
+319 PSVLLMQVDDFF
-331 AQTQAYPTLILT
+331 SKTHQFPLIN
-343 QEAAK
+343 AK
-348 SLPALDIE
+348 LDAKKTLPAVDVDRRADE
-356 RKAEQ
+356 
-361 PLHKLQAFIHAA
+361 PLHKLQAYIKKAK
-373 SGDVP
+373 S
-378 KQRIL
+378 RIL
-383 ITAESLGRR
+383 IVGESLGRR
-392 ETMAQLFAEHG
+392 ETISKLFTEHG
-403 VDIGLCET
+403 LVIPVCET
-411 WAEFA
+411 WAAFE
-416 ASSEPVMLGVSPLHA
+416 ASDAQVMLGVSTLHT
-431 GFTTTPSPS
+431 GFVS
-440 QGEGRDGGEKVKK
+440 DV
-453 SKASTSTLKSTP
+453 A
-465 TLALPL
+465 
-471 KGGGDKDPDDSKHLY
+471 
-486 PSSSFTP
+486 
-493 SPLVGEGVNNGT
+493 V
-505 IITESELYAA
+505 ITEAELYAS
-515 TVRQQRRREK
+515 TVRQQRRRVK

-538 SELHLS
+538 SELRIN

-555 RYKGLVNLDFG
+555 RYRGLQNLDFG

-571 FLLLEYFGDDKL
+571 FLLLEYHGDDKL

-632 LNLYAQRAARRGHA
+632 LNLYAQRAARKGHV
-646 FTLSLKDYEAFCEGF
+646 FKLSLKDYDAFCEGF

-666 PDQLEAIENVIK
+666 PDQLSAIEAVIG
-678 DMQSGKPMDR
+678 DMQSGRPMDR

-709 VMGGRQVAVL
+709 VMGGRQVSVL
-719 VPTTLLAEQHYQ
+719 VPTTLLVEQHYQ

-743 VAEISRFRTAK
+743 IAEISRFRTKK
-754 EITEALSGLASGKID
+754 EQAEALKGLADGTID
-769 IIIGTHRLIQ
+769 IVIGTHRLIQ

-851 TFHTFYGEGIIREA
+851 TFHTDYSDGIIREA
-865 MMREFKRG
+865 VMREFKRG

-886 FVQREKLEKYVP
+886 FVQKEKLEKILP
-898 EARIGIAHGQLRE
+898 EARIAIAHGQLRE
-911 RELESVMRDFH
+911 RELEYVMRDFY
-922 QQRFN
+922 QQRSN

-940 IPTANT
+940 VPTANT
-946 IIMNRADM
+946 IIMNKADM

-973 AYAYLLTDEHRN
+973 AYAYLLTDPHRK

-996 NQLME
+996 IQLLE

-1021 LLGDNQS
+1021 LLGDSQS
-1028 GEMQAIG
+1028 GEMQEIG
-1035 FQLYSDMLNH
+1035 FSLYSDMLNH

-1050 KAGKEPDLD
+1050 KSGNEPDLD

-1073 ALLTST
+1073 ALLPSD

-1087 LVLYKRLANA
+1087 LVIYKRLANCENDEA
-1097 NTDDELDTLQEEL
+1097 LDDLQEEL

-1118 EQGEALLA
+1118 ETGEALMA
-1126 CHRLRIAAKPLGI
+1126 CHRLRIAAKPLGV

-1144 SDSSIQLQ
+1144 LDAAIQLQ
-1152 FNIKADLDPMKLVNL
+1152 FNPKADIDPLKLINL
-1167 LQRDRRCRMNGPD
+1167 LQRDKRCRMNGPE
-1180 KLRVTVQ
+1180 KLRISVE
-1187 LGNLSHR
+1187 LGNINHR
-1194 VEFVKTLLKEF
+1194 VELIKDILKQF
-1205 V
+1205 T

>member
-1 MQLIAPNLGQKSRF
+1 MQVLTPISGRQNRF
-15 SYPTNGL
+15 SYAANGL
-22 DSLSLASLA
+22 DSLSLATLS
-31 CRLKTTHDH
+31 CRLKTT
-40 KKSPL
+40 KQCL
-45 VIIASSAFDAQRL
+45 VVITSNAFEAQRL

-67 ELSLHLLPD
+67 NITVNLLPD
-76 WETLPY
+76 WETLPF

-102 SQNLCDVV
+102 SQNQCDVV

-120 LPDVVY
+120 LPPVSY
-126 LAGQTFMLKK
+126 FAGHTFMLAKN
-136 GQKLNLD
+136 QKLDLE

-168 RGGLVDLFPMGSVLP
+168 RGGLVDLFPMGSVFP
-183 YRIDLFDDEIET
+183 FRIDLFDDEIES

-200 IDTQRSLYPVPEI
+200 VDTQRSLYPVPEI

-219 EFPLDEAGIA
+219 EFPLDENGIA

-244 RAKIYKDVSKG
+244 RAIIYKNVSKG
-255 VASGGIEWYLPLFF
+255 TASGGIEWYLPLFF
-269 DTTSTFLDYL
+269 DETATIFDYL
-279 PKDATICLHGNV
+279 NKDAVICLHGNL
-291 DKAAQQFWADANSRY
+291 DKAAQGFWFDAGSRY
-306 RLLAHDPERPILK
+306 KLMAHDPEKPILK
-319 PEILLIKTDDFF
+319 PEILLIKTDEFF
-331 AQTQAYPTLILT
+331 AKTQSFATVIAQLVP
-343 QEAAK
+343 AN

-361 PLHKLQAFIHAA
+361 PLHKLKDFIE
-373 SGDVP
+373 SSNSRV
-378 KQRIL
+378 L

-403 VDIGLCET
+403 FNISTCET
-411 WAEFA
+411 WAEFEQ
-416 ASSEPVMLGVSPLHA
+416 ASDKVILGVSPLHS
-431 GFTTTPSPS
+431 GFAA
-440 QGEGRDGGEKVKK
+440 DLFNV
-453 SKASTSTLKSTP
+453 
-465 TLALPL
+465 
-471 KGGGDKDPDDSKHLY
+471 
-486 PSSSFTP
+486 
-493 SPLVGEGVNNGT
+493 
-505 IITESELYAA
+505 ITEAELYAA

-538 SELHLS
+538 SELRID

-555 RYKGLVNLDFG
+555 RYKGLMNLDFG

-678 DMQSGKPMDR
+678 DMQSGRPMDR

-731 NFCDRFADWPIK
+731 NFCDRFAEWPIK
-743 VAEISRFRTAK
+743 VAEISRFRSAK
-754 EITEALSGLASGKID
+754 EIAEALRGLAAGEID

-838 VISTPP
+838 VIATPP

-851 TFHTFYGEGIIREA
+851 TFHTNYSDGIIREA
-865 MMREFKRG
+865 VMREFKRG

-886 FVQREKLEKYVP
+886 FVQKEKLEKIIP
-898 EARIGIAHGQLRE
+898 EARIAIAHGQLRE
-911 RELESVMRDFH
+911 RELEHVMRDFY
-922 QQRFN
+922 QQRSN
-927 VLLCTTIIETGID
+927 ILLCTTIIETGID
-940 IPTANT
+940 VPTANT

-973 AYAYLLTDEHRN
+973 AYAYLLTDPERN

-996 NQLME
+996 IQLLE

-1021 LLGDNQS
+1021 LLGDSQS

-1073 ALLTST
+1073 ALLPNN

-1118 EQGEALLA
+1118 EQGEALIS
-1126 CHRLRIAAKPLGI
+1126 CHRLRIMAKPLGI

-1144 SDSSIQLQ
+1144 SDATIQLQ
-1152 FNIKADLDPMKLVNL
+1152 FNIKADLDPMKLVSL

-1180 KLRVTVQ
+1180 KLRVTAQ
-1187 LGNLSHR
+1187 FGNLAHR
-1194 VEFVKTLLKEF
+1194 VEFVKSLLKEF
-1205 V
+1205 A

>member
-1 MQLIAPNLGQKSRF
+1 MQLSPPSPTQSTRF
-15 SYPTNGL
+15 SYAANGL
-22 DSLSLASLA
+22 DSLSLATLSIG
-31 CRLKTTHDH
+31 LKTTSAAN
-40 KKSPL
+40 KKPL
-45 VIIASSAFDAQRL
+45 VIITSSAFEAQRL
-58 LEEIPYFAP
+58 LEEMPYFAP
-67 ELSLHLLPD
+67 TLTINLLPD

-102 SQNLCDVV
+102 SQNQCDVV
-110 IVPIATALLR
+110 IVPIGTALLR
-120 LPDVVY
+120 LPPVAF
-126 LAGQTFMLKK
+126 LTAHTFMLAKS
-136 GQKLNLD
+136 QKLNLE
-143 ALRHQCAQAGY
+143 ALRLQCAHAGY
-154 HHVSQVISPGEFSV
+154 HHVSQVMSPGEFSV
-168 RGGLVDLFPMGSVLP
+168 RGGLVDLFPMGSALP
-183 YRIDLFDDEIET
+183 YRLDLFDDEIES

-229 KFRSNFREQFEGDPQ
+229 TFRSNFREQFEGDPQ

-255 VASGGIEWYLPLFF
+255 TASGGIEWYLPLFF
-269 DTTSTFLDYL
+269 EATATIFDYL
-279 PKDATICLHGNV
+279 PNEAVLCTHGNL
-291 DKAAQQFWADANSRY
+291 DKAAQTFWFEANSRY
-306 RLLAHDPERPILK
+306 RLLAHDAERPILK
-319 PEILLIKTDDFF
+319 PEVLLLKADDFF
-331 AQTQAYPTLILT
+331 AKTHAFSLIQAAL
-343 QEAAK
+343 EA
-348 SLPALDIE
+348 SCLLPPVDID
-356 RKAEQ
+356 RRAEA
-361 PLHKLQAFIHAA
+361 PLHKLQSFISGHA
-373 SGDVP
+373 G
-378 KQRIL
+378 RIL
-383 ITAESLGRR
+383 IAAESLGRR
-392 ETMAQLFAEHG
+392 ETMSQLFVEHG
-403 VDIGLCET
+403 LEMPLCET
-411 WAEFA
+411 WAEFQ
-416 ASSEPVMLGVSPLHA
+416 ASKAHVMLGVSALHS
-431 GFTTTPSPS
+431 GFINS
-440 QGEGRDGGEKVKK
+440 GFI
-453 SKASTSTLKSTP
+453 
-465 TLALPL
+465 
-471 KGGGDKDPDDSKHLY
+471 DD
-486 PSSSFTP
+486 
-493 SPLVGEGVNNGT
+493 VAVV
-505 IITESELYAA
+505 TEAELYAA

-525 EKARNTEGMLKDL
+525 EKSRSAEGMLKDL
-538 SELHLS
+538 SELRLD

-555 RYKGLVNLDFG
+555 RYKGLFNLDFG

-571 FLLLEYFGDDKL
+571 FLLLEYYGDDKL

-646 FTLSLKDYEAFCEGF
+646 FTLSLQDYEAFCDGF

-678 DMQSGKPMDR
+678 DMQSGRPMDR

-709 VMGGRQVAVL
+709 VMGGRQVSVL
-719 VPTTLLAEQHYQ
+719 VPTTLLAEQHY
-731 NFCDRFADWPIK
+731 NTFTDRFADWPIK
-743 VAEISRFRTAK
+743 IAEISRFRTAK
-754 EITEALSGLASGKID
+754 EQAEALRGLATGEID

-851 TFHTFYGEGIIREA
+851 TFHTDYSEGIIREA
-865 MMREFKRG
+865 ATREFKRG

-886 FVQREKLEKYVP
+886 QSMREKLERILP
-898 EARIGIAHGQLRE
+898 EARIAIAHGQLRE
-911 RELESVMRDFH
+911 RELEHVMRDFYH
-922 QQRFN
+922 QRSN

-940 IPTANT
+940 VPTANT
-946 IIMNRADM
+946 IIMNKADM

-973 AYAYLLTDEHRN
+973 AYAYLLTDEHRK

-996 NQLME
+996 IQLLE

-1021 LLGDNQS
+1021 LLGDSQS
-1028 GEMQAIG
+1028 GEMQEIG

-1073 ALLTST
+1073 ALLPNN

-1097 NTDDELDTLQEEL
+1097 STDDELDTLQEEL

-1118 EQGEALLA
+1118 EPAEALIS
-1126 CHRLRIAAKPLGI
+1126 CHRLRIMAKPLGI

-1144 SDSSIQLQ
+1144 SDAAIQLQ

-1167 LQRDRRCRMNGPD
+1167 LQRDRRARMNGPD
-1180 KLRVTVQ
+1180 KLRLTAQ
-1187 LGNLSHR
+1187 FGNLAHR
-1194 VEFVKTLLKEF
+1194 VDFVKTLLKEF
-1205 V
+1205 I